1 MSEEVNLS
9 EESNNSE
16 NEANNPENEANNSE
30 NEPLDQKELLED
42 VAEIRQ
48 MIHQQRFAECNPMLF
63 AIIKNCPNQQPY
75 IHRLVQGLLST
86 VIANLSLFQ
95 RKKMSSVMLGFL
107 KQDAKAIK
115 EFEIPET
122 TPETR
127 AKLVSEAI
135 SELDQFLVDV
145 EMDIRSELGVFK
157 DLKKKGEEIDVK
169 EVKPTL
175 EKFVSREA
183 MLFLNHDLSKEEQ
196 DQASATLYQEW
207 EECREKIFG
216 RFVSS
221 GHWNDE
227 ERAEVKDT
235 ILSPTVDSLTSQL
248 LVSAITLSAA
258 TVFDMGKFTL
268 LYDIY
273 RQTDDDEVKVR
284 ALLGWLLVS
293 MNSSCYEQHPD
304 FLSFA
309 EQLTEDCKN
318 DSDLLAEIIKAQ
330 KMLAVTVFS
339 EQKSIDYT
347 NDIMSSL
354 SKRFLGDLK
363 NKVADLLEADEDMR
377 NIFGVEDDE
386 ETSDEESPIR
396 SVDINTDEDGD
407 PALNVGVD
415 SPLSMD
421 EMMDKGI
428 DILLPQFKML
438 RDQTEFFTHL
448 YNWFMPFY
456 LKNPHITE
464 ALGFVDEK
472 RKFCKAFCST
482 ARSCP
487 ADAYSLANLIVS
499 HPNEIPENIVDC
511 YDDPEDEED
520 GSKPADEE
528 EIVNEFFKE
537 PEEHRAKRIRI
548 NYIRNL
554 LRFSKFY
561 KEKDELFTILDELDD
576 DKPAYAV
583 LAGPLFQDEF
593 FDKYRMAIAR
603 YSFRREFPDMVDVML
618 EGVPC
623 DTLEMHFM
631 KGWVCMQKEDDHSLR
646 MAVDHFK
653 EMLKMQPDMKP
664 VYLQLGICYRKLC
677 QVDEYLENFDK
688 LMEFK
693 DSFSEEELFEL
704 KLEKLKFIVMNNRLE
719 EAMPLAYELDYTHP
733 ESQMAGALL
742 TQLLIKIGGEH
753 TEGNFQKAHQRLD
766 EYFAEVNELFGSF
779 EKMKKSGK
787 DPKNMMMQAMDLF
800 FKMMKND
807 KAAEAYNNYSLG
819 LLALI
824 EHQPK
829 KAVGPFFRAYAYYE
843 DKDQDVFFEVLRED
857 YKWLKNYGCSFT
869 DIMIIYNQ
877 VVAEHQQSQEELKK
891 YADKSE

>member
-9 EESNNSE
+9 EESNN
-16 NEANNPENEANNSE
+16 PEEVLA
-30 NEPLDQKELLED
+30 QKELLED
-42 VAEIRQ
+42 VVEIRQ

-63 AIIKNCPNQQPY
+63 AIINNSPNHQPY

-86 VIANLSLFQ
+86 VIASLSLFQ
-95 RKKMSSVMLGFL
+95 RKKISTEMLGFL
-107 KQDAKAIK
+107 KLDAKAVK
-115 EFEIPET
+115 EFKIPET
-122 TPETR
+122 TPEAR

-135 SELDQFLVDV
+135 SELDQFLVDI
-145 EMDIRSELGVFK
+145 EMDIRSEQGIFK
-157 DLKKKGEEIDVK
+157 DLKKQGEAIDIK

-196 DQASATLYQEW
+196 DQASARLYQEW
-207 EECREKIFG
+207 EEYREKIFD

-221 GHWNDE
+221 GYWNDE
-227 ERAEVKDT
+227 ERAAVKDT

-273 RQTDDDEVKVR
+273 RLADDDEVKVR

-293 MNSSCYEQHPD
+293 TNCGCYEQQPD
-304 FLSFA
+304 FRSFA

-318 DSDLLAEIIKAQ
+318 DPDLLAEIIKAQ

-347 NDIMSSL
+347 NDIMASL

-363 NKVADLLEADEDMR
+363 DKVANLLEADEDMQ
-377 NIFGVEDDE
+377 NIFGIEDDE
-386 ETSDEESPIR
+386 ETSEESPIR
-396 SVDINTDEDGD
+396 SVDINTDEDGIPNLD
-407 PALNVGVD
+407 VDMD

-438 RDQTEFFTHL
+438 RDQTDFFTHL

-456 LKNPHITE
+456 LKNPHVTE

-511 YDDPEDEED
+511 YDDPEDEGD
-520 GSKPADEE
+520 GSEPADEE

-537 PEEHRAKRIRI
+537 PGEHRAKRIRI

-561 KEKDELFTILDELDD
+561 TAKDEIFNILDELDD

-603 YSFRREFPDMVDVML
+603 YSFRREFPDLVEVML

-631 KGWVCMQKEDDHSLR
+631 KGWVCMQKGDNHSLC

-653 EMLKMQPDMKP
+653 KMLKIKPDMKQ
-664 VYLQLGICYRKLC
+664 VYLQLGICYRNLI

-704 KLEKLKFIVMNNRLE
+704 KLDKLKFIVMNNRFE

-733 ESQMAGALL
+733 ENQMAGALL

-753 TEGNFQKAHQRLD
+753 AEENFQKAHQRLD
-766 EYFAEVNELFGSF
+766 EYFAEANELFGSF
-779 EKMKKSGK
+779 EKMKKEGK
-787 DPKNMMMQAMDLF
+787 DTKNMMMQAMDLF

-829 KAVGPFFRAYAYYE
+829 KAMGPFFRAYAYYVE
-843 DKDQDVFFEVLRED
+843 KDENVFFEALKED
-857 YKWLKNYGCSFT
+857 YKWLKNYGCSYT
-869 DIMIIYNQ
+869 DLMIIYNQ
-877 VVAEHQQSQEELKK
+877 VVAEHQKSQEEIKK

>member
-9 EESNNSE
+9 EESNN
-16 NEANNPENEANNSE
+16 PEEV
-30 NEPLDQKELLED
+30 LDQDELLEKID
-42 VAEIRQ
+42 EMRQ
-48 MIHQQRFAECNPMLF
+48 LIHQQRFTECKPLLVAVFTPLPSN
-63 AIIKNCPNQQPY
+63 KQYVN
-75 IHRLVQGLLST
+75 RLLQSLLT
-86 VIANLSLFQ
+86 ALAANMSLFQ
-95 RKKMSSVMLGFL
+95 RKKIPNGVFGFPL
-107 KQDAKAIK
+107 QHIK
-115 EFEIPET
+115 SFEELDIPEM

-127 AKLVSEAI
+127 AKYISSAI
-135 SELDQFLVDV
+135 SGLDQLLEDI
-145 EMDIRSELGVFK
+145 EMDIRSDQGVFK
-157 DLKKKGEEIDVK
+157 DLKKQGEAIDIK

-196 DQASATLYQEW
+196 DQASARLYQEW
-207 EECREKIFG
+207 EEYREKIFG

-221 GHWNDE
+221 GHWTDE
-227 ERAEVKDT
+227 ECAAVKDS

-273 RQTDDDEVKVR
+273 RLADDDEVKVR

-293 MNSSCYEQHPD
+293 MNSSYYEQQPD
-304 FLSFA
+304 FRSFA

-318 DSDLLAEIIKAQ
+318 DQDLLADIIKAQ

-363 NKVADLLEADEDMR
+363 NKVADLLDADEDMR
-377 NIFGVEDDE
+377 NLFEIDEDE
-386 ETSDEESPIR
+386 ETSEEESPIR
-396 SVDINTDEDGD
+396 SVDINTDEDGVNN
-407 PALNVGVD
+407 LNVGVD

-438 RDQTEFFTHL
+438 RDQTDFFTHL

-456 LKNPHITE
+456 LKNPHVTE

-487 ADAYSLANLIVS
+487 ADAYSLANLIIS

-511 YDDPEDEED
+511 YDDPEDEGD
-520 GSKPADEE
+520 GSEPADEE

-537 PEEHRAKRIRI
+537 PGEHRAKRIRI

-561 KEKDELFTILDELDD
+561 KGKDELFTILDELDD

-603 YSFRREFPDMVDVML
+603 YSFRREFPDMVEVML

-646 MAVDHFK
+646 MAVSHFK
-653 EMLKMQPDMKP
+653 EMLKMQPDMKQ
-664 VYLQLGICYRKLC
+664 VYLQLGICYRNLI

-704 KLEKLKFIVMNNRLE
+704 KLDKLKFIVMNNRFE

-733 ESQMAGALL
+733 ENQMAGALL

-753 TEGNFQKAHQRLD
+753 AEENFQKAHQRLD
-766 EYFAEVNELFGSF
+766 EYFAEANELFGSF
-779 EKMKKSGK
+779 EKMKKEGK
-787 DPKNMMMQAMDLF
+787 DTKNMMMQAMDLF

-829 KAVGPFFRAYAYYE
+829 KALEPFFRAYAYYVE
-843 DKDQDVFFEVLRED
+843 KDENVFFEALKED
-857 YKWLKNYGCSFT
+857 YKWLKNYGCSYT
-869 DIMIIYNQ
+869 DLMIIYNQ
-877 VVAEHQQSQEELKK
+877 VVAEHQQTEDELKK

>member
-9 EESNNSE
+9 EESNN
-16 NEANNPENEANNSE
+16 PEEV
-30 NEPLDQKELLED
+30 LDQDELLEKID
-42 VAEIRQ
+42 EMRQ
-48 MIHQQRFAECNPMLF
+48 LIHQQRFTECKPLLVAVFTPLPSN
-63 AIIKNCPNQQPY
+63 KQYVN
-75 IHRLVQGLLST
+75 RLLQSLLT
-86 VIANLSLFQ
+86 ALAANMSLFQ
-95 RKKMSSVMLGFL
+95 RKKIPDGVFGFPL
-107 KQDAKAIK
+107 QHIK
-115 EFEIPET
+115 SFEELDIPEM

-127 AKLVSEAI
+127 AKYISSAI
-135 SELDQFLVDV
+135 SGLDQLLEDI
-145 EMDIRSELGVFK
+145 EMDIRSDQGVFK
-157 DLKKKGEEIDVK
+157 DLKKQGEAIDIK

-196 DQASATLYQEW
+196 DQASARLYQEW
-207 EECREKIFG
+207 EEYREKIFG

-221 GHWNDE
+221 GHWIDE
-227 ERAEVKDT
+227 ECAAVKDS

-293 MNSSCYEQHPD
+293 MNSSYCEQHPD
-304 FLSFA
+304 FRSFA

-318 DSDLLAEIIKAQ
+318 DQDLLADIIKAQ

-363 NKVADLLEADEDMR
+363 NKVADLLDADEDMR
-377 NIFGVEDDE
+377 NLFEIDEDE
-386 ETSDEESPIR
+386 ETSEEESPIR
-396 SVDINTDEDGD
+396 SVDINTDEDGVNN
-407 PALNVGVD
+407 LNVGVD

-438 RDQTEFFTHL
+438 RDQTDFFTHL

-456 LKNPHITE
+456 LKNPHVTE

-487 ADAYSLANLIVS
+487 ADAYSLANLIIS

-511 YDDPEDEED
+511 YDDPEDEGD
-520 GSKPADEE
+520 GSEPADEE

-537 PEEHRAKRIRI
+537 PGEHRAKRIRI

-561 KEKDELFTILDELDD
+561 KGKDELFTILDELDD

-603 YSFRREFPDMVDVML
+603 YSFRREFPDMVEVML

-646 MAVDHFK
+646 MAVSHFK
-653 EMLKMQPDMKP
+653 EMLKMQPDMKQ
-664 VYLQLGICYRKLC
+664 VYLQLGICYRNLI

-704 KLEKLKFIVMNNRLE
+704 KLDKLKFIVMNNRFE

-733 ESQMAGALL
+733 ENQMAGALL

-753 TEGNFQKAHQRLD
+753 AEENFQKAHQRLD
-766 EYFAEVNELFGSF
+766 EYFAEANELFGSF
-779 EKMKKSGK
+779 EKMKKEGK
-787 DPKNMMMQAMDLF
+787 DTKNMMMQAMDLF

-829 KAVGPFFRAYAYYE
+829 KALEPFFRAYAYYVE
-843 DKDQDVFFEVLRED
+843 KDENVFFEALKED
-857 YKWLKNYGCSFT
+857 YKWLKNYGCSYT
-869 DIMIIYNQ
+869 DLMIIYNQ
-877 VVAEHQQSQEELKK
+877 VVAEHQQTEDELKK

>member
-9 EESNNSE
+9 EESNN
-16 NEANNPENEANNSE
+16 PEEDV
-30 NEPLDQKELLED
+30 LDQDFLLEKID
-42 VAEIRQ
+42 EMRDL
-48 MIHQQRFAECNPMLF
+48 IHQQRFSECKPMLVEVFTPFSSNKQYINRLLQSLLTSLF
-63 AIIKNCPNQQPY
+63 ANM
-75 IHRLVQGLLST
+75 
-86 VIANLSLFQ
+86 SLFQ
-95 RKKMSSVMLGFL
+95 RKKIPDGVFGIPIEHNKS
-107 KQDAKAIK
+107 
-115 EFEIPET
+115 FEKLDIPEM
-122 TPETR
+122 TPEAR
-127 AKLVSEAI
+127 AKYI
-135 SELDQFLVDV
+135 SSTISGLDQLLVDV
-145 EMDIRSELGVFK
+145 EMDIRSDQGVFK
-157 DLKKKGEEIDVK
+157 DLKKLGEEIDIK
-169 EVKPTL
+169 EVKSTL

-196 DQASATLYQEW
+196 DQASARLYQEW

-221 GHWNDE
+221 GHWTDE
-227 ERAEVKDT
+227 ECAVVKDT

-293 MNSSCYEQHPD
+293 MNSSYYEQQPD
-304 FLSFA
+304 FRSFA

-318 DSDLLAEIIKAQ
+318 DQDLLADIIKAQ

-363 NKVADLLEADEDMR
+363 NKVADLLDADEDMR
-377 NIFGVEDDE
+377 NLFGIDEDE
-386 ETSDEESPIR
+386 ETSEEESPIR
-396 SVDINTDEDGD
+396 SVDINTDEDGVD
-407 PALNVGVD
+407 NLNVDVD

-438 RDQTEFFTHL
+438 RDQTDFFTHL

-456 LKNPHITE
+456 LKNPHVTE

-487 ADAYSLANLIVS
+487 ADAYSLANLIIS

-511 YDDPEDEED
+511 YDDPEDEGD
-520 GSKPADEE
+520 GSEPADEE
-528 EIVNEFFKE
+528 EIVDEFFKE
-537 PEEHRAKRIRI
+537 PGEHRAKRIRI

-603 YSFRREFPDMVDVML
+603 YSFRREFPDLVEVML

-631 KGWVCMQKEDDHSLR
+631 KGWACMQKGDNHSLR

-653 EMLKMQPDMKP
+653 KMLKIKPDMKQ
-664 VYLQLGICYRKLC
+664 VYLQLGICYRNLI

-704 KLEKLKFIVMNNRLE
+704 KLDKLKFIVMNNRFE

-733 ESQMAGALL
+733 ENQMAGALL

-753 TEGNFQKAHQRLD
+753 AEENFQKAHQRLD

-779 EKMKKSGK
+779 DKMKKSGK
-787 DPKNMMMQAMDLF
+787 DTKNMMMQAMDLF

-807 KAAEAYNNYSLG
+807 KLAEAYNNYSQG

-829 KAVGPFFRAYAYYE
+829 KALEPFFRAYAYYVE
-843 DKDQDVFFEVLRED
+843 KDENVFFEALKED
-857 YKWLKNYGCSFT
+857 YKWLKNYGCSYT
-869 DIMIIYNQ
+869 DLMIIYNQ
-877 VVAEHQQSQEELKK
+877 VVAEHQQTEDELKK

>member
-9 EESNNSE
+9 EESNN
-16 NEANNPENEANNSE
+16 PEEVLA
-30 NEPLDQKELLED
+30 QKELLED
-42 VAEIRQ
+42 VVEIRQ

-63 AIIKNCPNQQPY
+63 AIVKNSPNHQPY

-86 VIANLSLFQ
+86 VIASLSLFQ
-95 RKKMSSVMLGFL
+95 RKKISTEMLGFL
-107 KQDAKAIK
+107 KLDAKAVK
-115 EFEIPET
+115 EFKIPET
-122 TPETR
+122 TPEGR

-135 SELDQFLVDV
+135 SELDQFLVDI
-145 EMDIRSELGVFK
+145 EMDIRSEQGIFK
-157 DLKKKGEEIDVK
+157 DLKKLGEEIDIK

-196 DQASATLYQEW
+196 DQASARLYQEW
-207 EECREKIFG
+207 EEYREKIFD

-221 GHWNDE
+221 GYWNDE
-227 ERAEVKDT
+227 ERAVVKDT

-273 RQTDDDEVKVR
+273 RLADDDEVKVR

-293 MNSSCYEQHPD
+293 TNCGCYEQQPD
-304 FLSFA
+304 FRSFA

-347 NDIMSSL
+347 NDIMASL

-363 NKVADLLEADEDMR
+363 DKVANLLEADEDMQ
-377 NIFGVEDDE
+377 NIFGIEDDE
-386 ETSDEESPIR
+386 ETSEESPIR
-396 SVDINTDEDGD
+396 SVDINTDEDGIPNLD
-407 PALNVGVD
+407 VDMD

-511 YDDPEDEED
+511 YDDPEDEGD
-520 GSKPADEE
+520 GSEPADEE

-537 PEEHRAKRIRI
+537 PGEHRAKRIRI

-561 KEKDELFTILDELDD
+561 TAKDEIFNILDELDD

-603 YSFRREFPDMVDVML
+603 YSFRREFPDLVKVML

-631 KGWVCMQKEDDHSLR
+631 KGWVCMQKGDNHSLR

-653 EMLKMQPDMKP
+653 KMLKIKPDMKQ
-664 VYLQLGICYRKLC
+664 VYLQLGICYRNLI

-704 KLEKLKFIVMNNRLE
+704 KLDKLKFIVMNNRFE

-733 ESQMAGALL
+733 ENQMAGALL

-753 TEGNFQKAHQRLD
+753 AEENFLKAHQRLD
-766 EYFAEVNELFGSF
+766 EYFAEANELFGSF
-779 EKMKKSGK
+779 EKMKKEGK
-787 DPKNMMMQAMDLF
+787 DTKNMMMQALDLF

-829 KAVGPFFRAYAYYE
+829 KAMGPFFRAYAYYVE
-843 DKDQDVFFEVLRED
+843 KDENVFFEALKED
-857 YKWLKNYGCSFT
+857 YKWLKNYGCSYT
-869 DIMIIYNQ
+869 DLMIIYNQ
-877 VVAEHQQSQEELKK
+877 VVAEHQQSQEEIKK

>member
-9 EESNNSE
+9 EESNN
-16 NEANNPENEANNSE
+16 PEEVLA
-30 NEPLDQKELLED
+30 QKELLED
-42 VAEIRQ
+42 VVEIRQ

-63 AIIKNCPNQQPY
+63 AIIKNSPNHQPY

-86 VIANLSLFQ
+86 VIASLSLFQ
-95 RKKMSSVMLGFL
+95 RKKISTEMLGFL
-107 KQDAKAIK
+107 KLDAKAVK
-115 EFEIPET
+115 EFKIPET
-122 TPETR
+122 TPEGR

-135 SELDQFLVDV
+135 SELDQFLVDI
-145 EMDIRSELGVFK
+145 EMDIRSEQGIFK
-157 DLKKKGEEIDVK
+157 DLKKQGEAIDIK
-169 EVKPTL
+169 EVKPIL

-196 DQASATLYQEW
+196 DQASARLYQEW
-207 EECREKIFG
+207 EEYREKIFD

-221 GHWNDE
+221 GYWNDE
-227 ERAEVKDT
+227 ERAVVKDT

-273 RQTDDDEVKVR
+273 RLADDDEVKVR

-293 MNSSCYEQHPD
+293 TNCGCYEQQPD
-304 FLSFA
+304 FRSFA

-363 NKVADLLEADEDMR
+363 DKVANLLEADEDMQ
-377 NIFGVEDDE
+377 NIFGIEDDE
-386 ETSDEESPIR
+386 ETSEESPIR
-396 SVDINTDEDGD
+396 SVDINTDEDGIPNLD
-407 PALNVGVD
+407 VDMD

-438 RDQTEFFTHL
+438 RDQTDFFTHL

-511 YDDPEDEED
+511 YDDPEDEGD
-520 GSKPADEE
+520 GSEPADEE

-537 PEEHRAKRIRI
+537 PGEHRAKRIRI

-561 KEKDELFTILDELDD
+561 TAKDEIFNILDELDD

-603 YSFRREFPDMVDVML
+603 YSFRREFPDLVEVML

-623 DTLEMHFM
+623 DTLEMHFI
-631 KGWVCMQKEDDHSLR
+631 KGWVCMQKGDNHSLC

-653 EMLKMQPDMKP
+653 KMLKIKPNMKQ
-664 VYLQLGICYRKLC
+664 VYLQLGICYRNLI

-704 KLEKLKFIVMNNRLE
+704 KLDKLKFIVMNNRFE

-733 ESQMAGALL
+733 ENQMAGALL

-753 TEGNFQKAHQRLD
+753 AEENFQKAHQRLD
-766 EYFAEVNELFGSF
+766 EYFAEANELFGSF
-779 EKMKKSGK
+779 EKMKKEGK
-787 DPKNMMMQAMDLF
+787 DTKNMMMQAMDLF

-829 KAVGPFFRAYAYYE
+829 KAMGPFFRAYAYYVE
-843 DKDQDVFFEVLRED
+843 KDENVFFEALKED
-857 YKWLKNYGCSFT
+857 YKWLKNYGCSYT
-869 DIMIIYNQ
+869 DLMIIYNQ
-877 VVAEHQQSQEELKK
+877 VVAEHQKSQEEIKK

>member
-9 EESNNSE
+9 EESNN
-16 NEANNPENEANNSE
+16 PEEV
-30 NEPLDQKELLED
+30 LDQDELLEKID
-42 VAEIRQ
+42 EMRQ
-48 MIHQQRFAECNPMLF
+48 LIHQQRFTECKPLLVAVFTPLPSN
-63 AIIKNCPNQQPY
+63 KQYVN
-75 IHRLVQGLLST
+75 RLLQSLLT
-86 VIANLSLFQ
+86 ALAANMSLFQ
-95 RKKMSSVMLGFL
+95 RKKIPDGVFGFPL
-107 KQDAKAIK
+107 QHIK
-115 EFEIPET
+115 SFEELDIPEM

-127 AKLVSEAI
+127 AKYISSAI
-135 SELDQFLVDV
+135 SGLDQLLEDI
-145 EMDIRSELGVFK
+145 EMDIRSDQGVFK
-157 DLKKKGEEIDVK
+157 DLKKQGEAIDIK

-196 DQASATLYQEW
+196 DQASARLYQEW
-207 EECREKIFG
+207 EEYREKIFG

-221 GHWNDE
+221 GYWNDE
-227 ERAEVKDT
+227 ERAVVKDT

-293 MNSSCYEQHPD
+293 TNCGCYEQHPD
-304 FLSFA
+304 FRSFA

-318 DSDLLAEIIKAQ
+318 DQDLLADIIKAQ

-363 NKVADLLEADEDMR
+363 DKVADLLEADEDMR
-377 NIFGVEDDE
+377 NIFGIDEDE
-386 ETSDEESPIR
+386 ETSEESPIR

-438 RDQTEFFTHL
+438 RDQTDFFTHL

-487 ADAYSLANLIVS
+487 ADAYSLANLIIS

-511 YDDPEDEED
+511 YDDPEDEGD
-520 GSKPADEE
+520 GSEPADEE

-537 PEEHRAKRIRI
+537 PGEHRAKRIRI

-561 KEKDELFTILDELDD
+561 TAKDEIFNILDELDD

-603 YSFRREFPDMVDVML
+603 YSFRREFPDLVEVML

-631 KGWVCMQKEDDHSLR
+631 KGWVCMQKGDNHSLC

-653 EMLKMQPDMKP
+653 KMLKIKPDMKQ
-664 VYLQLGICYRKLC
+664 VYLQLGICYRNLI

-693 DSFSEEELFEL
+693 DSFSEEELFKL
-704 KLEKLKFIVMNNRLE
+704 KLDKLKFIVMNNRFE

-733 ESQMAGALL
+733 ENQMAGALL

-753 TEGNFQKAHQRLD
+753 AEENFQKAHQRLD
-766 EYFAEVNELFGSF
+766 EYFAEANELFGSF
-779 EKMKKSGK
+779 EKMKKEGK
-787 DPKNMMMQAMDLF
+787 DTKNMMMQAMDLF

-807 KAAEAYNNYSLG
+807 KLAEAYNNYSQG

-829 KAVGPFFRAYAYYE
+829 KAMGPFFRAYAYYVE
-843 DKDQDVFFEVLRED
+843 KDENVFFEALKED
-857 YKWLKNYGCSFT
+857 YKWLKNYGCSYT
-869 DIMIIYNQ
+869 DLMIIYNQ
-877 VVAEHQQSQEELKK
+877 VVAEHQKSQEEIKK

>member
-9 EESNNSE
+9 EESNN
-16 NEANNPENEANNSE
+16 PEEVLA
-30 NEPLDQKELLED
+30 QKELLED
-42 VAEIRQ
+42 VVEIRQ

-63 AIIKNCPNQQPY
+63 AIVKNSPNHQPY

-86 VIANLSLFQ
+86 VIASLSLFQ
-95 RKKMSSVMLGFL
+95 RKKISTEMLGFL
-107 KQDAKAIK
+107 KLDAKAVK
-115 EFEIPET
+115 EFKIPET
-122 TPETR
+122 TPEGR

-135 SELDQFLVDV
+135 SELDQFLVDI
-145 EMDIRSELGVFK
+145 EMDIRSEQGIFK
-157 DLKKKGEEIDVK
+157 DLKKQGEEIDIK
-169 EVKPTL
+169 EVKSTL

-196 DQASATLYQEW
+196 DQASARLYQEW
-207 EECREKIFG
+207 EEYREKIFD

-221 GHWNDE
+221 GYWNDE
-227 ERAEVKDT
+227 ERAAVKDT

-273 RQTDDDEVKVR
+273 RLADDDEVKVR

-293 MNSSCYEQHPD
+293 TNCGCYEQQPD
-304 FLSFA
+304 FRSFA

-347 NDIMSSL
+347 NDIMASL

-363 NKVADLLEADEDMR
+363 DKVANLLEADEDMR
-377 NIFGVEDDE
+377 NIFEIDEDE
-386 ETSDEESPIR
+386 ETSEESPIR
-396 SVDINTDEDGD
+396 SVDINTDEDGIPNLD
-407 PALNVGVD
+407 VDMD

-487 ADAYSLANLIVS
+487 ADAYSLANLIIS

-511 YDDPEDEED
+511 YDDPEDEGD
-520 GSKPADEE
+520 GSEPADEE

-537 PEEHRAKRIRI
+537 PGEHRAKRIRI

-561 KEKDELFTILDELDD
+561 TAKDEIFNILDELDD
-576 DKPAYAV
+576 DKPVYAV

-603 YSFRREFPDMVDVML
+603 YSFRREFPDMVEVML

-653 EMLKMQPDMKP
+653 KMLKIKPDMKQ
-664 VYLQLGICYRKLC
+664 VYLQLGICYRNLI

-704 KLEKLKFIVMNNRLE
+704 KLDKLKFIVMNNRFE

-733 ESQMAGALL
+733 ENQMAGALL

-753 TEGNFQKAHQRLD
+753 AEENFLKAHQRLD

-779 EKMKKSGK
+779 EKMKKEGK
-787 DPKNMMMQAMDLF
+787 DTKNMMMQAMDLF

-807 KAAEAYNNYSLG
+807 KLAEAYNNYSLG

-829 KAVGPFFRAYAYYE
+829 KAMGPFFRAYAYYVE
-843 DKDQDVFFEVLRED
+843 KDENVFFEALKED
-857 YKWLKNYGCSFT
+857 YKWLKNYGCSYT
-869 DIMIIYNQ
+869 DLMIIYNQ
-877 VVAEHQQSQEELKK
+877 VVAEHQKSQEEIKK

>member
-9 EESNNSE
+9 EESNN
-16 NEANNPENEANNSE
+16 PEEV
-30 NEPLDQKELLED
+30 LDQDELLEKID
-42 VAEIRQ
+42 EMRQ
-48 MIHQQRFAECNPMLF
+48 LIHQQRFTECKPLLVAVFTPLPSN
-63 AIIKNCPNQQPY
+63 KQYVN
-75 IHRLVQGLLST
+75 RLLQSLLT
-86 VIANLSLFQ
+86 ALAANMSLFQ
-95 RKKMSSVMLGFL
+95 RKKIPDGVFGFPL
-107 KQDAKAIK
+107 QHIK
-115 EFEIPET
+115 SFEELDIPEM

-127 AKLVSEAI
+127 AKYISSAI
-135 SELDQFLVDV
+135 SGLDQLLEDI
-145 EMDIRSELGVFK
+145 EMDIRSDQGVFK
-157 DLKKKGEEIDVK
+157 DLKKQGEPIDIK

-196 DQASATLYQEW
+196 DQASARLYQEW
-207 EECREKIFG
+207 EEYREKIFG

-221 GHWNDE
+221 GHWTDE
-227 ERAEVKDT
+227 ECAAVKDT

-293 MNSSCYEQHPD
+293 MNSSYYEQQPD
-304 FLSFA
+304 FRSFA

-318 DSDLLAEIIKAQ
+318 DQDLLADIIKAQ

-363 NKVADLLEADEDMR
+363 NKVADLLDADEDMR
-377 NIFGVEDDE
+377 NLFEIDEDE
-386 ETSDEESPIR
+386 ETSEEESPIR
-396 SVDINTDEDGD
+396 SVDINTDEDGVD
-407 PALNVGVD
+407 NLNVGVD

-438 RDQTEFFTHL
+438 RDQTDFFTHL

-456 LKNPHITE
+456 LKNPHVTE

-487 ADAYSLANLIVS
+487 ADAYSLANLIIS

-511 YDDPEDEED
+511 YDDPEDEGD
-520 GSKPADEE
+520 GSEPADEE

-537 PEEHRAKRIRI
+537 PGEHRAKRIRI

-561 KEKDELFTILDELDD
+561 KGKDELFTILDELDD

-603 YSFRREFPDMVDVML
+603 YSFRREFPDMVEVML

-646 MAVDHFK
+646 MAVSHFK
-653 EMLKMQPDMKP
+653 EMLKMQPDMKQ
-664 VYLQLGICYRKLC
+664 VYLQLGICYRNLI

-704 KLEKLKFIVMNNRLE
+704 KLDKLKFIVMNNRFE

-733 ESQMAGALL
+733 ENQMAGALL

-753 TEGNFQKAHQRLD
+753 AEENFQKAHQRLD
-766 EYFAEVNELFGSF
+766 EYFAEANELFGSF
-779 EKMKKSGK
+779 EKMKKEGK
-787 DPKNMMMQAMDLF
+787 DTKNMMMQAMDLF

-829 KAVGPFFRAYAYYE
+829 KALEPFFRAYAYYVE
-843 DKDQDVFFEVLRED
+843 KDENVFFEALKED
-857 YKWLKNYGCSFT
+857 YKWLKNYGCSYT
-869 DIMIIYNQ
+869 DLMIIYNQ
-877 VVAEHQQSQEELKK
+877 VVAEHQQTEDELKK

>member
-9 EESNNSE
+9 EESNN
-16 NEANNPENEANNSE
+16 PEEVLA
-30 NEPLDQKELLED
+30 QKELLED
-42 VAEIRQ
+42 VVEIRQ

-63 AIIKNCPNQQPY
+63 AIIKNSPNHLPY

-86 VIANLSLFQ
+86 VIASLSLFQ
-95 RKKMSSVMLGFL
+95 RKKISTEMLGFL
-107 KQDAKAIK
+107 KLDAKAVK
-115 EFEIPET
+115 EFKIPET
-122 TPETR
+122 TPEGR

-135 SELDQFLVDV
+135 SELDQFLVDI
-145 EMDIRSELGVFK
+145 EMDIRSEQGIFK
-157 DLKKKGEEIDVK
+157 DLKKQGEAIDIK

-196 DQASATLYQEW
+196 DQASARLYQEW

-221 GHWNDE
+221 GYWNDE
-227 ERAEVKDT
+227 ERAVVKDT

-273 RQTDDDEVKVR
+273 RLADDDEVKVR

-293 MNSSCYEQHPD
+293 TNCGCYEQQPD
-304 FLSFA
+304 FRSFA

-318 DSDLLAEIIKAQ
+318 DPDLLAEIIKAQ

-347 NDIMSSL
+347 NDIMASL

-363 NKVADLLEADEDMR
+363 DKVANLLEADEDMQ
-377 NIFGVEDDE
+377 NIFGIDEDE
-386 ETSDEESPIR
+386 ETSEESPIR
-396 SVDINTDEDGD
+396 SVDINTDEDGIPNLD
-407 PALNVGVD
+407 VDMD

-511 YDDPEDEED
+511 YDDPEDEGD
-520 GSKPADEE
+520 GSEPADEE

-537 PEEHRAKRIRI
+537 PGEHRAKRIRI

-561 KEKDELFTILDELDD
+561 TAKDEIFNILDELDD

-603 YSFRREFPDMVDVML
+603 YSFRREFPDLVEVML

-631 KGWVCMQKEDDHSLR
+631 KGWVCMQKGDNHSLR

-653 EMLKMQPDMKP
+653 KMLKIKPDMKQ
-664 VYLQLGICYRKLC
+664 VYLQLGICYRNLI

-704 KLEKLKFIVMNNRLE
+704 KLDKLKFIVMNNRFE

-733 ESQMAGALL
+733 ENQMAGALL

-753 TEGNFQKAHQRLD
+753 AEENFLKAHQRLD
-766 EYFAEVNELFGSF
+766 EYFAEANELFGSF
-779 EKMKKSGK
+779 EKMKKEGK
-787 DPKNMMMQAMDLF
+787 DTKNMMMQAMDLF

-829 KAVGPFFRAYAYYE
+829 KAMGPFFRAYAYYVE
-843 DKDQDVFFEVLRED
+843 KDENVFFEALKED
-857 YKWLKNYGCSFT
+857 YKWLKNYGCSYT
-869 DIMIIYNQ
+869 DLMIIYNQ
-877 VVAEHQQSQEELKK
+877 VVAEHQKSQEEIKK

>member
-9 EESNNSE
+9 EESNN
-16 NEANNPENEANNSE
+16 PEEV
-30 NEPLDQKELLED
+30 LDQDELLEKID
-42 VAEIRQ
+42 EMRQ
-48 MIHQQRFAECNPMLF
+48 LIHQQRFTECKPLLVAVFTPLPSN
-63 AIIKNCPNQQPY
+63 KQYVN
-75 IHRLVQGLLST
+75 RLLQSLLT
-86 VIANLSLFQ
+86 ALAANMSLFQ
-95 RKKMSSVMLGFL
+95 RKKIPDGVFGFPL
-107 KQDAKAIK
+107 QHNKS
-115 EFEIPET
+115 FEELDIPEM

-127 AKLVSEAI
+127 AKYISSAI
-135 SELDQFLVDV
+135 SGLDQLLEDI
-145 EMDIRSELGVFK
+145 EMDIRSDQGVFK
-157 DLKKKGEEIDVK
+157 DLKKQGEAIDIK

-196 DQASATLYQEW
+196 DQASARLYQEW

-221 GHWNDE
+221 GHWTDE
-227 ERAEVKDT
+227 ECAAVKDT

-293 MNSSCYEQHPD
+293 MNSSYYEQQPD
-304 FLSFA
+304 FRSFA

-363 NKVADLLEADEDMR
+363 DKVANLLEADEDMR
-377 NIFGVEDDE
+377 NIFEIDEDE
-386 ETSDEESPIR
+386 ETSEESPIR
-396 SVDINTDEDGD
+396 SVDINTDEDGIPNLD
-407 PALNVGVD
+407 VDMD

-511 YDDPEDEED
+511 YDDPEDEGD
-520 GSKPADEE
+520 GSEPADEE

-537 PEEHRAKRIRI
+537 PGEHRAKRIRI

-561 KEKDELFTILDELDD
+561 TAKDEIFNILDELDD

-603 YSFRREFPDMVDVML
+603 YSFRREFPDLVEVML

-631 KGWVCMQKEDDHSLR
+631 KGWVCMQKGDNHSLC

-653 EMLKMQPDMKP
+653 KMLKIKPDMKQ
-664 VYLQLGICYRKLC
+664 VYLQLGICYRNLI

-704 KLEKLKFIVMNNRLE
+704 KLDKLKFIVMNNRFE

-733 ESQMAGALL
+733 ENQMAGALL

-753 TEGNFQKAHQRLD
+753 AEENFLKAHQRLD
-766 EYFAEVNELFGSF
+766 EYFAEANELFGSF
-779 EKMKKSGK
+779 EKMKKEGK
-787 DPKNMMMQAMDLF
+787 DTKNMMMQAMDLF

-829 KAVGPFFRAYAYYE
+829 KAMGPFFRAYAYYVE
-843 DKDQDVFFEVLRED
+843 KDENVFFEALKED
-857 YKWLKNYGCSFT
+857 YKWLKNYGCSYT
-869 DIMIIYNQ
+869 DLMIIYNQ
-877 VVAEHQQSQEELKK
+877 VVAEHQKSQEEIKK

>member
-9 EESNNSE
+9 EESNN
-16 NEANNPENEANNSE
+16 PEEVLA
-30 NEPLDQKELLED
+30 QKELLED
-42 VAEIRQ
+42 VVEIRQ

-63 AIIKNCPNQQPY
+63 AIIKNSPNHQPY

-86 VIANLSLFQ
+86 VIASLSLFQ
-95 RKKMSSVMLGFL
+95 RKKISTEMLGFL
-107 KQDAKAIK
+107 KLDAKAVK
-115 EFEIPET
+115 EFKIPET
-122 TPETR
+122 TPEGR
-127 AKLVSEAI
+127 AKLVSDAI
-135 SELDQFLVDV
+135 SELDQFLVDI
-145 EMDIRSELGVFK
+145 EMDIRSEQGIFK
-157 DLKKKGEEIDVK
+157 DLKKQGEAIDIK

-196 DQASATLYQEW
+196 DQASARLYQEW
-207 EECREKIFG
+207 EEYREKIFD
-216 RFVSS
+216 RFVTA
-221 GHWNDE
+221 GYWNDE
-227 ERAEVKDT
+227 ERAVVKDT

-273 RQTDDDEVKVR
+273 RLADDDEVKVR

-293 MNSSCYEQHPD
+293 TNCGCYEQHPD
-304 FLSFA
+304 FRSFA

-318 DSDLLAEIIKAQ
+318 DPDLLAEIIKAQ

-347 NDIMSSL
+347 NDIMASL

-363 NKVADLLEADEDMR
+363 DKVADLLEADEDMR
-377 NIFGVEDDE
+377 NIFEIDEDE
-386 ETSDEESPIR
+386 ETSEESPIR
-396 SVDINTDEDGD
+396 SVDINTDEDGID
-407 PALNVGVD
+407 NLDAD
-415 SPLSMD
+415 IESPLSMD

-520 GSKPADEE
+520 GSVSADEE
-528 EIVNEFFKE
+528 EIIKEFFNE

-554 LRFSKFY
+554 MRFSKFY
-561 KEKDELFTILDELDD
+561 TAKDEIFNILDELDD

-603 YSFRREFPDMVDVML
+603 YSFRREFPDLVEVML

-631 KGWVCMQKEDDHSLR
+631 KGWVGMQKGDNHGLC

-653 EMLKMQPDMKP
+653 KMLKIKPDMKQ
-664 VYLQLGICYRKLC
+664 VYLQLGICYRNLI
-677 QVDEYLENFDK
+677 QMDEYLENFDK

-704 KLEKLKFIVMNNRLE
+704 KLDKLKFIVMNNRFE

-733 ESQMAGALL
+733 ENQMAGALL

-753 TEGNFQKAHQRLD
+753 AEENFQKAHQRLD

-779 EKMKKSGK
+779 EKMKKEGK
-787 DPKNMMMQAMDLF
+787 DTKNMMMQAMDLF

-807 KAAEAYNNYSLG
+807 KLAEAYNNYSLG

-829 KAVGPFFRAYAYYE
+829 KAMGPFFRAYAYYVE
-843 DKDQDVFFEVLRED
+843 KDENVFFEALKED
-857 YKWLKNYGCSFT
+857 YKWLKSYGCSYT
-869 DIMIIYNQ
+869 DLMIIYNQ
-877 VVAEHQQSQEELKK
+877 VVAEHQKSQEEIKK

>member
-9 EESNNSE
+9 EESNN
-16 NEANNPENEANNSE
+16 PEEE
-30 NEPLDQKELLED
+30 VLDQDFLLEKVD
-42 VAEIRQ
+42 EMRDL
-48 MIHQQRFAECNPMLF
+48 IHQQRFAECKPMLVEVFTPFSSNKQYINRLMQSLLTSLF
-63 AIIKNCPNQQPY
+63 ANM
-75 IHRLVQGLLST
+75 
-86 VIANLSLFQ
+86 SLFQ
-95 RKKMSSVMLGFL
+95 RKKIPDGVFGIPIQHNKS
-107 KQDAKAIK
+107 
-115 EFEIPET
+115 FEELDIPEM
-122 TPETR
+122 TPEAR
-127 AKLVSEAI
+127 AKYI
-135 SELDQFLVDV
+135 SSTISGLDQLLVDV
-145 EMDIRSELGVFK
+145 EMDIRSDQGVFK
-157 DLKKKGEEIDVK
+157 DLKKLGEEIDIK
-169 EVKPTL
+169 EVKSTL

-196 DQASATLYQEW
+196 DQASARLYQEW

-221 GHWNDE
+221 GYWNDE
-227 ERAEVKDT
+227 ERAAVKDT

-293 MNSSCYEQHPD
+293 TNCGCYEQHPD
-304 FLSFA
+304 FRSFA

-363 NKVADLLEADEDMR
+363 NKVADLLDADEDMR
-377 NIFGVEDDE
+377 NLFGIDEDE
-386 ETSDEESPIR
+386 ETSEEESPIR
-396 SVDINTDEDGD
+396 SVDINTDEDGVD
-407 PALNVGVD
+407 NLNVDVD

-438 RDQTEFFTHL
+438 RDQTDFFTHL

-456 LKNPHITE
+456 LKNPHVTE

-487 ADAYSLANLIVS
+487 ADAYSLANLIIS

-511 YDDPEDEED
+511 YDDPEDEGD
-520 GSKPADEE
+520 GSEPADEE

-537 PEEHRAKRIRI
+537 PGEHRAKRIRI

-603 YSFRREFPDMVDVML
+603 YSFRREFPDMVEVML

-653 EMLKMQPDMKP
+653 KMLKIKPDMKQ
-664 VYLQLGICYRKLC
+664 VYLQLGICYRNLI

-704 KLEKLKFIVMNNRLE
+704 KLDKLKFIVMNNRFE

-733 ESQMAGALL
+733 ENQMAGALL

-753 TEGNFQKAHQRLD
+753 AEENFQKAHQRLD

-779 EKMKKSGK
+779 EKMKKEGK
-787 DPKNMMMQAMDLF
+787 DTKNMMMQAMDLF

-807 KAAEAYNNYSLG
+807 KLAEAYNNYSLG

-829 KAVGPFFRAYAYYE
+829 KAMGPFFRAYAYYVE
-843 DKDQDVFFEVLRED
+843 KDEDVFFEALKED
-857 YKWLKNYGCSFT
+857 YKWLKNYGCSYT
-869 DIMIIYNQ
+869 DLMIIYNQ
-877 VVAEHQQSQEELKK
+877 VVAEHQKSQEEIKK

>member
-9 EESNNSE
+9 EETNNPE
-16 NEANNPENEANNSE
+16 NEANNPENES
-30 NEPLDQKELLED
+30 LDQKELLED
-42 VAEIRQ
+42 VAEMRQ
-48 MIHQQRFAECNPMLF
+48 LIHQQRFAECKPLLI
-63 AIIKNCPNQQPY
+63 AILKNCPNNQPY
-75 IHRLVQGLLST
+75 MNRLGQGLLT
-86 VIANLSLFQ
+86 TAVVNLSLFQ
-95 RKKMSSVMLGFL
+95 RKKMPDEMLGFL
-107 KQDAKAIK
+107 KLENKALK
-115 EFEIPET
+115 DFEIPET
-122 TPETR
+122 TPEGR
-127 AKLVSEAI
+127 AKQISYAI
-135 SELDQFLVDV
+135 SELDQLLVDV

-157 DLKKKGEEIDVK
+157 DLKKQGEGIDIK
-169 EVKPTL
+169 DVKPTL

-221 GHWNDE
+221 GYWNDE
-227 ERAEVKDT
+227 ERAAVKDT

-309 EQLTEDCKN
+309 EQLTEDCKK

-347 NDIMSSL
+347 NDIMASL
-354 SKRFLGDLK
+354 SNRFLGNLK

-386 ETSDEESPIR
+386 ETSEEESPIR

-511 YDDPEDEED
+511 YDDPEDEGD
-520 GSKPADEE
+520 DSKPADEE
-528 EIVNEFFKE
+528 EIVDEFFKE

-631 KGWVCMQKEDDHSLR
+631 QGWVCMQKEDDHSLR

-753 TEGNFQKAHQRLD
+753 AEENFQKAHQRLD

-877 VVAEHQQSQEELKK
+877 IVAEHQQSQEELKK

>member
-9 EESNNSE
+9 EESNN
-16 NEANNPENEANNSE
+16 PEEDV
-30 NEPLDQKELLED
+30 LDQDFLLEKVD
-42 VAEIRQ
+42 EMRDL
-48 MIHQQRFAECNPMLF
+48 IHQQRFTECKPILV
-63 AIIKNCPNQQPY
+63 AIFENCPNHKQY
-75 IHRLVQGLLST
+75 MRRLMYGLLKT
-86 VIANLSLFQ
+86 VLANMSLLQ
-95 RKKMSSVMLGFL
+95 CKKLPDDMLGFL
-107 KQDAKAIK
+107 KQYVKPSEELD
-115 EFEIPET
+115 IPEM
-122 TPETR
+122 TPEARTKFVFG
-127 AKLVSEAI
+127 AV
-135 SELDQFLVDV
+135 SELDQLLVDI
-145 EMDIRSELGVFK
+145 EMDIRSDQGIFK
-157 DLKKKGEEIDVK
+157 DLKKQGEAIDIK

-196 DQASATLYQEW
+196 DQASARLYQEW
-207 EECREKIFG
+207 EEYREKIFD

-221 GHWNDE
+221 GYWNNE
-227 ERAEVKDT
+227 ERAVVKDT

-273 RQTDDDEVKVR
+273 RLADDDEVKVR

-293 MNSSCYEQHPD
+293 TNCGSYEQQPD
-304 FLSFA
+304 FRSFA

-318 DSDLLAEIIKAQ
+318 DPDLLAEIIKAQ

-347 NDIMSSL
+347 NDIMASL
-354 SKRFLGDLK
+354 SKRFLDDLRD
-363 NKVADLLEADEDMR
+363 KVADLLEADEDMR
-377 NIFGVEDDE
+377 NIFGIEDDE
-386 ETSDEESPIR
+386 ETSEESPIR
-396 SVDINTDEDGD
+396 SDDTNTDEERIPNLDAD
-407 PALNVGVD
+407 IE

-520 GSKPADEE
+520 GSESADEE
-528 EIVNEFFKE
+528 EIVKEFFNE

-603 YSFRREFPDMVDVML
+603 YSFRREFPDLVEVML

-631 KGWVCMQKEDDHSLR
+631 KGWVCMQKGDNHSLR

-653 EMLKMQPDMKP
+653 KMLKIKPDMKQ
-664 VYLQLGICYRKLC
+664 VYLQLGTCYRNLI
-677 QVDEYLENFDK
+677 QVDEYLDNFDK

-704 KLEKLKFIVMNNRLE
+704 KLDKLKFIVMNNRFE

-733 ESQMAGALL
+733 ENQMAGALL

-753 TEGNFQKAHQRLD
+753 AEENFQKAHQRLD

-779 EKMKKSGK
+779 EKMKKAGK
-787 DPKNMMMQAMDLF
+787 DTKNMMMQAMDLF

-807 KAAEAYNNYSLG
+807 KLAEAYNNYSLG

-829 KAVGPFFRAYAYYE
+829 KAMGPFFRVYAYYVE
-843 DKDQDVFFEVLRED
+843 KDENVFFEALKED
-857 YKWLKNYGCSFT
+857 YKWLKNYGCSYT
-869 DIMIIYNQ
+869 DLMIIYNQ
-877 VVAEHQQSQEELKK
+877 VVAEHQKSQEEIKK

>member
-9 EESNNSE
+9 EESNN
-16 NEANNPENEANNSE
+16 PEEV
-30 NEPLDQKELLED
+30 LDQDELLEKID
-42 VAEIRQ
+42 EMRQ
-48 MIHQQRFAECNPMLF
+48 LIHQQRFTECKPLLVAVFTPLPSN
-63 AIIKNCPNQQPY
+63 KQYVN
-75 IHRLVQGLLST
+75 RLLQSLLT
-86 VIANLSLFQ
+86 ALAANMSLFQ
-95 RKKMSSVMLGFL
+95 RKKIPDGVFGFPL
-107 KQDAKAIK
+107 QHIK
-115 EFEIPET
+115 SFEELDIPEM

-127 AKLVSEAI
+127 AKYISSAI
-135 SELDQFLVDV
+135 SGLDQLLEDI
-145 EMDIRSELGVFK
+145 EMDIRSDQGVFK
-157 DLKKKGEEIDVK
+157 DLKKQGEAIDIK
-169 EVKPTL
+169 EVKSTL

-196 DQASATLYQEW
+196 DQASARLYQEW
-207 EECREKIFG
+207 EEYREKIFG

-221 GHWNDE
+221 GHWTDE
-227 ERAEVKDT
+227 ECAAVKDT

-293 MNSSCYEQHPD
+293 MNSSYYEQQPD
-304 FLSFA
+304 FRSFA

-318 DSDLLAEIIKAQ
+318 DQDLLADIIKAQ

-363 NKVADLLEADEDMR
+363 DKVADLLEADEDMR
-377 NIFGVEDDE
+377 NLFEIDEDE
-386 ETSDEESPIR
+386 ETSEEESPIR
-396 SVDINTDEDGD
+396 SVDINTDEDGVD
-407 PALNVGVD
+407 NLNVGVD

-438 RDQTEFFTHL
+438 RDQTDFFTHL

-456 LKNPHITE
+456 LKNPHVTE

-487 ADAYSLANLIVS
+487 ADAYSLANLIIS

-511 YDDPEDEED
+511 YDDPEDEGD
-520 GSKPADEE
+520 GSEPADEE
-528 EIVNEFFKE
+528 EIVDEFFKE
-537 PEEHRAKRIRI
+537 PGEHRAKRIRI

-603 YSFRREFPDMVDVML
+603 YSFRREFPDMVEVML

-646 MAVDHFK
+646 MAVSHFK
-653 EMLKMQPDMKP
+653 EMLKMQPDMKQ
-664 VYLQLGICYRKLC
+664 VYLQLGICYRNLI

-704 KLEKLKFIVMNNRLE
+704 KLDKLKFIVMNNRFE

-733 ESQMAGALL
+733 ENQMAGALL

-753 TEGNFQKAHQRLD
+753 AEENFQKAHQRLD
-766 EYFAEVNELFGSF
+766 EYFAEANELFGSF
-779 EKMKKSGK
+779 EKMKKEGK
-787 DPKNMMMQAMDLF
+787 DTKNMMMQAMDLF

-829 KAVGPFFRAYAYYE
+829 KALEPFFRAYAYYVE
-843 DKDQDVFFEVLRED
+843 KDENVFFEALKED
-857 YKWLKNYGCSFT
+857 YKWLKNYGCSYT
-869 DIMIIYNQ
+869 DLMIIYNQ
-877 VVAEHQQSQEELKK
+877 VVAEHQQTEDELKK

>member
-9 EESNNSE
+9 EESNN
-16 NEANNPENEANNSE
+16 PEEV
-30 NEPLDQKELLED
+30 LDQDELLEKID
-42 VAEIRQ
+42 EMRQ
-48 MIHQQRFAECNPMLF
+48 LIHQQRFTECKPLLVAVFTPLPSN
-63 AIIKNCPNQQPY
+63 KQYVN
-75 IHRLVQGLLST
+75 RLLQSLLT
-86 VIANLSLFQ
+86 ALAANMSLFQ
-95 RKKMSSVMLGFL
+95 RKKIPDGVFGFPL
-107 KQDAKAIK
+107 QHIK
-115 EFEIPET
+115 SFEELDIPEM

-127 AKLVSEAI
+127 AKYISSAI
-135 SELDQFLVDV
+135 SGLDQLLEDI
-145 EMDIRSELGVFK
+145 EMDIRSDQGVFK
-157 DLKKKGEEIDVK
+157 DLKKLGEEIDIK
-169 EVKPTL
+169 EVKSTL

-196 DQASATLYQEW
+196 DQASARLYQEW
-207 EECREKIFG
+207 EEYREKIFG

-221 GHWNDE
+221 GHWTDE
-227 ERAEVKDT
+227 ECAAVKDT

-293 MNSSCYEQHPD
+293 MNSSYCEQHPD
-304 FLSFA
+304 FRSFA

-318 DSDLLAEIIKAQ
+318 DQDLLADIIKAQ

-363 NKVADLLEADEDMR
+363 NKVADLLDADEDMR
-377 NIFGVEDDE
+377 NLFEIDEDE
-386 ETSDEESPIR
+386 ETSEEESPIR
-396 SVDINTDEDGD
+396 SVDINTDEDGVD
-407 PALNVGVD
+407 NLNVGVD

-438 RDQTEFFTHL
+438 RDQTDFFTHL

-456 LKNPHITE
+456 LKNPHVTE

-487 ADAYSLANLIVS
+487 ADAYSLANLIIS

-511 YDDPEDEED
+511 YDDPEDEGD
-520 GSKPADEE
+520 GSEPADEE

-537 PEEHRAKRIRI
+537 PGEHRAKRIRI

-561 KEKDELFTILDELDD
+561 KGKDELFTILDELDD

-603 YSFRREFPDMVDVML
+603 YSFRREFPDMVEVML

-646 MAVDHFK
+646 MAVSHFK
-653 EMLKMQPDMKP
+653 EMLKMQPDMKQ
-664 VYLQLGICYRKLC
+664 VYLQLGICYRNLI

-704 KLEKLKFIVMNNRLE
+704 KLDKLKFIVMNNRFE

-733 ESQMAGALL
+733 ENQMAGALL

-753 TEGNFQKAHQRLD
+753 AEENFQKAHQRLD
-766 EYFAEVNELFGSF
+766 EYFAEANELFGSF
-779 EKMKKSGK
+779 EKMKKEGK
-787 DPKNMMMQAMDLF
+787 DTKNMMMQAMDLF

-829 KAVGPFFRAYAYYE
+829 KALEPFFRAYAYYVE
-843 DKDQDVFFEVLRED
+843 KDENVFFEALKED
-857 YKWLKNYGCSFT
+857 YKWLKNYGCSYT
-869 DIMIIYNQ
+869 DLMIIYNQ
-877 VVAEHQQSQEELKK
+877 VVAEHQQTEDELKK

>member
-9 EESNNSE
+9 EESNN
-16 NEANNPENEANNSE
+16 PEEDV
-30 NEPLDQKELLED
+30 LDQDFLLEKVD
-42 VAEIRQ
+42 EMRDL
-48 MIHQQRFAECNPMLF
+48 IHQQRFTECKPILV
-63 AIIKNCPNQQPY
+63 AIFENCPNHKQY
-75 IHRLVQGLLST
+75 MRRLMHGLLKT
-86 VIANLSLFQ
+86 VLANMSLLQ
-95 RKKMSSVMLGFL
+95 CKKLPDDMLGFL
-107 KQDAKAIK
+107 KQYVKPSEELD
-115 EFEIPET
+115 IPEM
-122 TPETR
+122 TPEARTKFVFG
-127 AKLVSEAI
+127 AV
-135 SELDQFLVDV
+135 SELDQLLVDI
-145 EMDIRSELGVFK
+145 EMDIRSDQGIFK
-157 DLKKKGEEIDVK
+157 DLKKQGEAIDIK

-196 DQASATLYQEW
+196 DQASARLYQEW
-207 EECREKIFG
+207 EEYREKIFD

-221 GHWNDE
+221 GYWNNE
-227 ERAEVKDT
+227 ERAVVKDT

-273 RQTDDDEVKVR
+273 RLADDDEVKVR

-293 MNSSCYEQHPD
+293 TNCGSYEQQPD
-304 FLSFA
+304 FRSFA

-318 DSDLLAEIIKAQ
+318 DPDLLAEIIKAQ

-347 NDIMSSL
+347 NDIMASL
-354 SKRFLGDLK
+354 SKRFLDDLRD
-363 NKVADLLEADEDMR
+363 KVADLLEADEDMR
-377 NIFGVEDDE
+377 NIFGIEDDE
-386 ETSDEESPIR
+386 ETSEESPIR
-396 SVDINTDEDGD
+396 SDDTNTDEDRIPNLD
-407 PALNVGVD
+407 AD
-415 SPLSMD
+415 IESPLSMD

-464 ALGFVDEK
+464 AHGFVDEK

-520 GSKPADEE
+520 GSESADEE
-528 EIVNEFFKE
+528 EIVKEFFNE

-554 LRFSKFY
+554 MRFSKFY
-561 KEKDELFTILDELDD
+561 TAKDEIFNIFDELDD

-603 YSFRREFPDMVDVML
+603 YSFRREFPDLVEVML

-631 KGWVCMQKEDDHSLR
+631 KGWVCMQKGDNHSLR

-653 EMLKMQPDMKP
+653 KMLKIKPDMKQ
-664 VYLQLGICYRKLC
+664 VYLQLGTCYRNLI

-704 KLEKLKFIVMNNRLE
+704 KLDKLKFIVMNNRFE

-733 ESQMAGALL
+733 ENQMAGALL

-753 TEGNFQKAHQRLD
+753 AEENFQKAHQRLD

-779 EKMKKSGK
+779 EKMKKRVR
-787 DPKNMMMQAMDLF
+787 
-800 FKMMKND
+800 
-807 KAAEAYNNYSLG
+807 
-819 LLALI
+819 I
-824 EHQPK
+824 
-829 KAVGPFFRAYAYYE
+829 R
-843 DKDQDVFFEVLRED
+843 R
-857 YKWLKNYGCSFT
+857 
-869 DIMIIYNQ
+869 I
-877 VVAEHQQSQEELKK
+877 
-891 YADKSE
+891 

>member
-1 MSEEVNLS
+1 MSEKVNLS
-9 EESNNSE
+9 EESNSQE
-16 NEANNPENEANNSE
+16 EV
-30 NEPLDQKELLED
+30 LDQDELLEKID
-42 VAEIRQ
+42 EMRQ
-48 MIHQQRFAECNPMLF
+48 LIHQQRFTECKQMLVEVFTPFSSNKQYINRLMQSLLTSLF
-63 AIIKNCPNQQPY
+63 ANM
-75 IHRLVQGLLST
+75 
-86 VIANLSLFQ
+86 SLFQ
-95 RKKMSSVMLGFL
+95 RKKIPDGVFGIPIQHNKS
-107 KQDAKAIK
+107 
-115 EFEIPET
+115 FEELDIPEM

-127 AKLVSEAI
+127 AKYI
-135 SELDQFLVDV
+135 SSTISGLDQLLVDV
-145 EMDIRSELGVFK
+145 EMDIRSDQGVFK
-157 DLKKKGEEIDVK
+157 DLKKLGEEIDIK
-169 EVKPTL
+169 EVKSTL

-196 DQASATLYQEW
+196 DQASARLYQEW

-221 GHWNDE
+221 GYWNDE
-227 ERAEVKDT
+227 ERAAVKDT

-293 MNSSCYEQHPD
+293 MKSNSCEQHPD
-304 FLSFA
+304 FRSFA

-363 NKVADLLEADEDMR
+363 NKVADLLDADEDMR
-377 NIFGVEDDE
+377 NLFGIDEDE
-386 ETSDEESPIR
+386 ETSEEESPIR
-396 SVDINTDEDGD
+396 SVDINTDEDGVD
-407 PALNVGVD
+407 NLNVDVD

-438 RDQTEFFTHL
+438 RDQTDFFTHL

-456 LKNPHITE
+456 LKNPHVTE

-487 ADAYSLANLIVS
+487 ADAYSLANLIIS

-511 YDDPEDEED
+511 YDDPEDEGD
-520 GSKPADEE
+520 GSEPADEE

-537 PEEHRAKRIRI
+537 PGEHRAKRIRI

-603 YSFRREFPDMVDVML
+603 YSFRREFPDMVEVML

-631 KGWVCMQKEDDHSLR
+631 KGWVCMQKGDDHSLR

-653 EMLKMQPDMKP
+653 KMLKIKPDMKQ
-664 VYLQLGICYRKLC
+664 VYLQLGICYRNLI

-704 KLEKLKFIVMNNRLE
+704 KLDKLKFIVMNNRFE

-733 ESQMAGALL
+733 ENQMAGALL

-753 TEGNFQKAHQRLD
+753 AEENFQKAHQRLD

-779 EKMKKSGK
+779 DKMKKSGK
-787 DPKNMMMQAMDLF
+787 DTKNMMMQAMDLF

-807 KAAEAYNNYSLG
+807 KLAEAYNNYSQG

-829 KAVGPFFRAYAYYE
+829 KALEPFFRAYAYYVE
-843 DKDQDVFFEVLRED
+843 KDENVFFEALKED
-857 YKWLKNYGCSFT
+857 YKWLKNYGCSYT
-869 DIMIIYNQ
+869 DLMIIYNQ
-877 VVAEHQQSQEELKK
+877 VVAEHQQTEDELKK

>member
-9 EESNNSE
+9 EESNN
-16 NEANNPENEANNSE
+16 PEEV
-30 NEPLDQKELLED
+30 LDQDELLEKID
-42 VAEIRQ
+42 EMRQ
-48 MIHQQRFAECNPMLF
+48 LIHQQRFTECKPLLVAVFTPLPSN
-63 AIIKNCPNQQPY
+63 KQYVN
-75 IHRLVQGLLST
+75 RLLQSLLT
-86 VIANLSLFQ
+86 ALAANMSLFQ
-95 RKKMSSVMLGFL
+95 RKKIPDGVFGFPL
-107 KQDAKAIK
+107 QHIK
-115 EFEIPET
+115 SFEELDIPEM

-127 AKLVSEAI
+127 AKYISSAI
-135 SELDQFLVDV
+135 SGLDQLLEDI
-145 EMDIRSELGVFK
+145 EMDIRSDQGVFK
-157 DLKKKGEEIDVK
+157 DLKKQGEAIDIK

-196 DQASATLYQEW
+196 DQASARLYQEW
-207 EECREKIFG
+207 EEYREKIFG

-221 GHWNDE
+221 GHWTDE
-227 ERAEVKDT
+227 ECAAVKDT

-293 MNSSCYEQHPD
+293 MNSSYCEQHPD
-304 FLSFA
+304 FRSFA

-318 DSDLLAEIIKAQ
+318 DQDLLADIIKAQ

-363 NKVADLLEADEDMR
+363 NKVADLLDADEDMR
-377 NIFGVEDDE
+377 NLFEIDEDE
-386 ETSDEESPIR
+386 ETSEEESPIR
-396 SVDINTDEDGD
+396 SVDINTDEDGGD
-407 PALNVGVD
+407 NLNVGVD

-438 RDQTEFFTHL
+438 RDQTDFFTHL

-456 LKNPHITE
+456 LKNPHVTE

-487 ADAYSLANLIVS
+487 ADAYSLANLIIS

-511 YDDPEDEED
+511 YDDPEDEGD
-520 GSKPADEE
+520 GSEPADEE

-537 PEEHRAKRIRI
+537 PGEHRAKRIRI

-561 KEKDELFTILDELDD
+561 KGKDELFTILDELDD

-603 YSFRREFPDMVDVML
+603 YSFRREFPDMVEVML

-646 MAVDHFK
+646 MAVSHFK
-653 EMLKMQPDMKP
+653 EMLKMQPDMKQ
-664 VYLQLGICYRKLC
+664 VYLQLGICYRNLI

-704 KLEKLKFIVMNNRLE
+704 KLDKLKFIVMNNRFE

-733 ESQMAGALL
+733 ENQMAGALL

-753 TEGNFQKAHQRLD
+753 AEENFQKAHQRLD
-766 EYFAEVNELFGSF
+766 EYFAEANELFGSF
-779 EKMKKSGK
+779 EKMKKEGK
-787 DPKNMMMQAMDLF
+787 DTKNMMMQAMDLF

-829 KAVGPFFRAYAYYE
+829 KAMGPFFRAYAYYVE
-843 DKDQDVFFEVLRED
+843 KDENVFFEALKED
-857 YKWLKNYGCSFT
+857 YKWLKDYGCSYT
-869 DIMIIYNQ
+869 DLMIIYNQ
-877 VVAEHQQSQEELKK
+877 VVAEHQKSQEEIKK

>member
-1 MSEEVNLS
+1 MSEEVKLS
-9 EESNNSE
+9 EESNN
-16 NEANNPENEANNSE
+16 PEEV
-30 NEPLDQKELLED
+30 LDQDELLEKID
-42 VAEIRQ
+42 EMRQ
-48 MIHQQRFAECNPMLF
+48 LIHQQRFTECKPLLVAVFTPLPSN
-63 AIIKNCPNQQPY
+63 KQYVN
-75 IHRLVQGLLST
+75 RLLQSLLT
-86 VIANLSLFQ
+86 ALAANMSLFQ
-95 RKKMSSVMLGFL
+95 RKKIPDGVFGFPL
-107 KQDAKAIK
+107 QHIK
-115 EFEIPET
+115 SFEELDIPEM

-127 AKLVSEAI
+127 AKYISSAI
-135 SELDQFLVDV
+135 SGLDQLLEDI
-145 EMDIRSELGVFK
+145 EMDIRSDQGVFK
-157 DLKKKGEEIDVK
+157 DLKKQGEAIGIK

-196 DQASATLYQEW
+196 DQASARLYQEW
-207 EECREKIFG
+207 EEYREKIFG

-221 GHWNDE
+221 GHWTDE
-227 ERAEVKDT
+227 ECAAVKDT

-293 MNSSCYEQHPD
+293 MNSSYCEQHPD
-304 FLSFA
+304 FRSFA

-318 DSDLLAEIIKAQ
+318 DQDLLADIIKAQ

-363 NKVADLLEADEDMR
+363 NKVADLLDADEDMR
-377 NIFGVEDDE
+377 NLFEIDEDE
-386 ETSDEESPIR
+386 ETSEEESPIR
-396 SVDINTDEDGD
+396 SVDINTDEDGVD
-407 PALNVGVD
+407 NLNVDVD

-438 RDQTEFFTHL
+438 RDQTDFFTHL

-456 LKNPHITE
+456 LKNPHVTE

-487 ADAYSLANLIVS
+487 ADAYSLANLIIS

-511 YDDPEDEED
+511 YDDPEDEGD
-520 GSKPADEE
+520 GSEPADEE

-537 PEEHRAKRIRI
+537 PGEHRAKRIRI

-561 KEKDELFTILDELDD
+561 KGKDELFTILDELDD

-603 YSFRREFPDMVDVML
+603 YSFRREFPDMVEVML

-646 MAVDHFK
+646 MAVSHFK
-653 EMLKMQPDMKP
+653 EMLKMQPDMKQ
-664 VYLQLGICYRKLC
+664 VYLQLGICYRNLI

-704 KLEKLKFIVMNNRLE
+704 KLDKLKFIVMNNRFE

-733 ESQMAGALL
+733 ENQMAGALL

-753 TEGNFQKAHQRLD
+753 AEENFQKAHQRLD
-766 EYFAEVNELFGSF
+766 EYFAEANELFGSF
-779 EKMKKSGK
+779 EKMKKEGK
-787 DPKNMMMQAMDLF
+787 DTKNMMMQAMDLF

-829 KAVGPFFRAYAYYE
+829 KALEPFFRAYAYYVE
-843 DKDQDVFFEVLRED
+843 KDENVFFEALKED
-857 YKWLKNYGCSFT
+857 YKWLKNYGCSYT
-869 DIMIIYNQ
+869 DLMIIYNQ
-877 VVAEHQQSQEELKK
+877 VVAEHQQTEDELKK

>member
-9 EESNNSE
+9 EESNN
-16 NEANNPENEANNSE
+16 PEEV
-30 NEPLDQKELLED
+30 LDQDELLEKID
-42 VAEIRQ
+42 EMRQ
-48 MIHQQRFAECNPMLF
+48 LIHQQRFTECKPLLVAVFTPLPSN
-63 AIIKNCPNQQPY
+63 KQYVN
-75 IHRLVQGLLST
+75 RLLQSLLT
-86 VIANLSLFQ
+86 ALAANMSLFQ
-95 RKKMSSVMLGFL
+95 RKKIPDGVFGFPL
-107 KQDAKAIK
+107 QHIK
-115 EFEIPET
+115 SFEELDIPEM

-127 AKLVSEAI
+127 AKYISSAI
-135 SELDQFLVDV
+135 SGLDQLLEDI
-145 EMDIRSELGVFK
+145 EMDIRSDQGVFK
-157 DLKKKGEEIDVK
+157 DLKKQGEAIDIK

-196 DQASATLYQEW
+196 DQASARLYQEW
-207 EECREKIFG
+207 EEYREKIFG

-221 GHWNDE
+221 GHWTDE
-227 ERAEVKDT
+227 ECAAVKDS

-268 LYDIY
+268 LYGIY

-293 MNSSCYEQHPD
+293 MNSSYCEQQPD
-304 FLSFA
+304 FCSFA

-318 DSDLLAEIIKAQ
+318 DPDLLADIIKAQ

-363 NKVADLLEADEDMR
+363 NKVADLLDADEDMR
-377 NIFGVEDDE
+377 NLFEIDEDE
-386 ETSDEESPIR
+386 ETSEEESPIR
-396 SVDINTDEDGD
+396 SVDINTDEDGVD
-407 PALNVGVD
+407 NLNVGVD

-438 RDQTEFFTHL
+438 RDQTDFFTHL

-456 LKNPHITE
+456 LKNPHVTE

-487 ADAYSLANLIVS
+487 ADAYSLANLIIS

-511 YDDPEDEED
+511 YDDPEDEGD
-520 GSKPADEE
+520 GSEPADEE

-537 PEEHRAKRIRI
+537 PGEHRAKRIRI

-561 KEKDELFTILDELDD
+561 KGKDELFTILDELDD

-603 YSFRREFPDMVDVML
+603 YSFRREFPDMVEVML

-646 MAVDHFK
+646 MAVSHFK
-653 EMLKMQPDMKP
+653 EMLKMQPDMKQ
-664 VYLQLGICYRKLC
+664 VYLQLGICYRNLI

-704 KLEKLKFIVMNNRLE
+704 KLDKLKFIVMNNRFE

-733 ESQMAGALL
+733 ENQMAGALL

-753 TEGNFQKAHQRLD
+753 AEENFQKAHQRLD
-766 EYFAEVNELFGSF
+766 EYFAEANELFGSF
-779 EKMKKSGK
+779 EKMKKEGK
-787 DPKNMMMQAMDLF
+787 DTKNMMMQAMDLF

-829 KAVGPFFRAYAYYE
+829 KALEPFFRAYAYYVE
-843 DKDQDVFFEVLRED
+843 KDENVFFEALKED
-857 YKWLKNYGCSFT
+857 YKWLKNYGCSYT
-869 DIMIIYNQ
+869 DLMIIYNQ
-877 VVAEHQQSQEELKK
+877 VVAEHQQTEDELKK

>member
-9 EESNNSE
+9 EESNN
-16 NEANNPENEANNSE
+16 PEEVLA
-30 NEPLDQKELLED
+30 QKELLED
-42 VAEIRQ
+42 VVEIRQ

-63 AIIKNCPNQQPY
+63 AIIKNSPDHLPY

-86 VIANLSLFQ
+86 VIASLSLFQ
-95 RKKMSSVMLGFL
+95 RKKMSTEMLDFL
-107 KQDAKAIK
+107 KLDAKAIK
-115 EFEIPET
+115 EFKIPET
-122 TPETR
+122 TPEAR

-135 SELDQFLVDV
+135 SELDQLLVDI

-157 DLKKKGEEIDVK
+157 DLKKQGEEIDIK

-221 GHWNDE
+221 GYWNDE
-227 ERAEVKDT
+227 ERVAVKDT

-273 RQTDDDEVKVR
+273 RLADDDEVKVR

-293 MNSSCYEQHPD
+293 TNCGCYEQQPD
-304 FLSFA
+304 FRSFA

-318 DSDLLAEIIKAQ
+318 DPDLLAEIIKAQ

-347 NDIMSSL
+347 NDIMASL

-363 NKVADLLEADEDMR
+363 DKVANLLEADEDMQ
-377 NIFGVEDDE
+377 NIFGIEDDE
-386 ETSDEESPIR
+386 ETSEESPIR
-396 SVDINTDEDGD
+396 SVDINTDEDGIPNLD
-407 PALNVGVD
+407 VDMD

-428 DILLPQFKML
+428 DLLLPQFKML

-511 YDDPEDEED
+511 YDDPEDEGD
-520 GSKPADEE
+520 GSETADEE

-603 YSFRREFPDMVDVML
+603 YSFRREFPDLVEVML

-653 EMLKMQPDMKP
+653 EMLKMQPDLKQ
-664 VYLQLGICYRKLC
+664 VYLQLGICYRKLS

-704 KLEKLKFIVMNNRLE
+704 KLDKLKFIVMNNRFE

-733 ESQMAGALL
+733 ENQMAGALL

-753 TEGNFQKAHQRLD
+753 AEENFQKAHQRLD

-779 EKMKKSGK
+779 EKMKKEGK
-787 DPKNMMMQAMDLF
+787 DTKNMMMQAMDLF

-807 KAAEAYNNYSLG
+807 KLAEAYNNYSLG

-829 KAVGPFFRAYAYYE
+829 KAMGPFFRAYAYYVE
-843 DKDQDVFFEVLRED
+843 KDENVFFEALKED
-857 YKWLKNYGCSFT
+857 YKWLKNYGCSYT
-869 DIMIIYNQ
+869 DLMIIYNQ
-877 VVAEHQQSQEELKK
+877 VVAEHQKSQEEIKK

>member
-9 EESNNSE
+9 EESNN
-16 NEANNPENEANNSE
+16 PEEV
-30 NEPLDQKELLED
+30 LDQDELLEKID
-42 VAEIRQ
+42 EMRQ
-48 MIHQQRFAECNPMLF
+48 LIHQQRFTECKPLLVAVFTPLPSN
-63 AIIKNCPNQQPY
+63 KQYVN
-75 IHRLVQGLLST
+75 RLLQSLLT
-86 VIANLSLFQ
+86 ALAANMSLFQ
-95 RKKMSSVMLGFL
+95 RKKIPDGVFGFPL
-107 KQDAKAIK
+107 QHIK
-115 EFEIPET
+115 SFEELDIPEM

-127 AKLVSEAI
+127 AKYISSAI
-135 SELDQFLVDV
+135 SGLDQLLEDI
-145 EMDIRSELGVFK
+145 EMDIRSDQGVFK
-157 DLKKKGEEIDVK
+157 DLKKQGEAIDIK

-196 DQASATLYQEW
+196 DQASARLYQEW
-207 EECREKIFG
+207 EEYREKIFG

-221 GHWNDE
+221 GHWTDE
-227 ERAEVKDT
+227 ECAVVKDT

-273 RQTDDDEVKVR
+273 RLADDDEVKVR

-293 MNSSCYEQHPD
+293 TNCGCYEQQPD
-304 FLSFA
+304 FRSFA

-318 DSDLLAEIIKAQ
+318 DSDLLADIIKAQ

-363 NKVADLLEADEDMR
+363 DKVADLLEADEDMQ
-377 NIFGVEDDE
+377 NIFGIDEDE
-386 ETSDEESPIR
+386 ETSEESPIR
-396 SVDINTDEDGD
+396 SVDINTDEDGIPNLD
-407 PALNVGVD
+407 VD
-415 SPLSMD
+415 MESPLSMD

-438 RDQTEFFTHL
+438 RDQTDFFTHL

-511 YDDPEDEED
+511 YDDPEDEGD
-520 GSKPADEE
+520 GSEPADEE

-537 PEEHRAKRIRI
+537 PGEHRAKRIRI

-561 KEKDELFTILDELDD
+561 TAKDEIFNILDELDD

-603 YSFRREFPDMVDVML
+603 YSFRREFPDLVEVML

-631 KGWVCMQKEDDHSLR
+631 KGWVCMQKGDNHSLR

-653 EMLKMQPDMKP
+653 KMLKIKPDMKQ
-664 VYLQLGICYRKLC
+664 VYLQLGICYRNLI

-704 KLEKLKFIVMNNRLE
+704 KLDKLKFIVMNNRFE

-733 ESQMAGALL
+733 ENQMAGALL

-753 TEGNFQKAHQRLD
+753 AEENFLKAHQRLD
-766 EYFAEVNELFGSF
+766 EYFAEANELFGSF
-779 EKMKKSGK
+779 EKMKKEGK
-787 DPKNMMMQAMDLF
+787 DTKNMMMQAMDLF

-829 KAVGPFFRAYAYYE
+829 KAMGPFFRAYAYYVE
-843 DKDQDVFFEVLRED
+843 KDENVFFEALKED
-857 YKWLKNYGCSFT
+857 YKWLKDYGCSYT
-869 DIMIIYNQ
+869 DLMIIYNQ
-877 VVAEHQQSQEELKK
+877 VVAEHQKSQEEIKK

>member
-9 EESNNSE
+9 EESNN
-16 NEANNPENEANNSE
+16 PEEVLA
-30 NEPLDQKELLED
+30 QKELLED
-42 VAEIRQ
+42 VVEIRQ

-63 AIIKNCPNQQPY
+63 AIIKNSPNHQPY

-86 VIANLSLFQ
+86 VIASLSLFQ
-95 RKKMSSVMLGFL
+95 RKKISTEMLGFL
-107 KQDAKAIK
+107 KLDAKAVK
-115 EFEIPET
+115 EFKIPET
-122 TPETR
+122 TPEGR
-127 AKLVSEAI
+127 AKLVSDAI
-135 SELDQFLVDV
+135 SELDQFLVDI
-145 EMDIRSELGVFK
+145 EMDIRSEQGIFK
-157 DLKKKGEEIDVK
+157 DLKKQGEAIDIK

-196 DQASATLYQEW
+196 DQASARLYLEW
-207 EECREKIFG
+207 EEYREKIFD
-216 RFVSS
+216 RFVTA
-221 GHWNDE
+221 GYWNDE
-227 ERAEVKDT
+227 ERAVVKDT

-273 RQTDDDEVKVR
+273 RLADDDEVKVR

-293 MNSSCYEQHPD
+293 TNCGCYEQHPD
-304 FLSFA
+304 FRSFA

-318 DSDLLAEIIKAQ
+318 DPDLLAEIIKAQ

-347 NDIMSSL
+347 NDIMASL

-363 NKVADLLEADEDMR
+363 DKVADLLEADEDMR
-377 NIFGVEDDE
+377 NIFEIDEDE
-386 ETSDEESPIR
+386 ETSEESPIR
-396 SVDINTDEDGD
+396 SVDINTDEDGID
-407 PALNVGVD
+407 NLDAD
-415 SPLSMD
+415 IESPLSMD

-520 GSKPADEE
+520 GSVSADEE
-528 EIVNEFFKE
+528 EIVKEFFNE

-554 LRFSKFY
+554 MRFSKFY
-561 KEKDELFTILDELDD
+561 TAKDEIFNILDELDD

-603 YSFRREFPDMVDVML
+603 YSFRREFPDLVEVML

-631 KGWVCMQKEDDHSLR
+631 KGWVGMQKGDNHGLC

-653 EMLKMQPDMKP
+653 KMLKIKPDMKQ
-664 VYLQLGICYRKLC
+664 VYLQLGICYRNLI
-677 QVDEYLENFDK
+677 QMDEYLENFDK

-704 KLEKLKFIVMNNRLE
+704 KLDKLKFIVMNNRFE

-733 ESQMAGALL
+733 ENQMAGALL

-753 TEGNFQKAHQRLD
+753 AEENFQKAHQRLD

-779 EKMKKSGK
+779 EKMKKEGK
-787 DPKNMMMQAMDLF
+787 DTKNMMMQAMDLF

-807 KAAEAYNNYSLG
+807 KLAEAYNNYSLG

-829 KAVGPFFRAYAYYE
+829 KAMGPFFRAYAYYVE
-843 DKDQDVFFEVLRED
+843 KDENVFFEALKED
-857 YKWLKNYGCSFT
+857 YKWLKNYGCSYT
-869 DIMIIYNQ
+869 DLMIIYNQ
-877 VVAEHQQSQEELKK
+877 VVAEHQKSQEEIKK

>member
-9 EESNNSE
+9 EESNN
-16 NEANNPENEANNSE
+16 PEEDV
-30 NEPLDQKELLED
+30 LDQDFLLEKVD
-42 VAEIRQ
+42 EMRQ
-48 MIHQQRFAECNPMLF
+48 LIHQQRFSECKPMLVEVFTPFSSNKQYINRLMQNLLTSLF
-63 AIIKNCPNQQPY
+63 ANM
-75 IHRLVQGLLST
+75 
-86 VIANLSLFQ
+86 SLFQ
-95 RKKMSSVMLGFL
+95 RKKIPDGVFGIPIQHNKS
-107 KQDAKAIK
+107 
-115 EFEIPET
+115 FEELDIPEM
-122 TPETR
+122 TPEAR
-127 AKLVSEAI
+127 AKYISNAI
-135 SELDQFLVDV
+135 SELDQLLEDI
-145 EMDIRSELGVFK
+145 EMDIRSEQGIFK
-157 DLKKKGEEIDVK
+157 DLKKQGEEIDIK

-196 DQASATLYQEW
+196 DQASARLYQEW
-207 EECREKIFG
+207 EEYREKIFD

-221 GHWNDE
+221 GYWNNE
-227 ERAEVKDT
+227 ERAVVKDT

-273 RQTDDDEVKVR
+273 RLADDDEVKVR

-293 MNSSCYEQHPD
+293 TNCGSYEQQPD
-304 FLSFA
+304 FRSFA

-318 DSDLLAEIIKAQ
+318 DPDLLAEIIKAQ

-347 NDIMSSL
+347 NDIMASL
-354 SKRFLGDLK
+354 SKRFLDDLRD
-363 NKVADLLEADEDMR
+363 KVADLLEADEDMR
-377 NIFGVEDDE
+377 NIFGIEDDE
-386 ETSDEESPIR
+386 ETSEESPIR
-396 SVDINTDEDGD
+396 SDDTNTDEDRIPNLD
-407 PALNVGVD
+407 AD
-415 SPLSMD
+415 IESPLSMD

-499 HPNEIPENIVDC
+499 HSNEIPENIVDC

-520 GSKPADEE
+520 GSESADEE
-528 EIVNEFFKE
+528 EIVKEFFNE

-554 LRFSKFY
+554 MRFSKFY
-561 KEKDELFTILDELDD
+561 TAKDEIFNIFDELDD

-603 YSFRREFPDMVDVML
+603 YSFRREFPDLVEVML

-631 KGWVCMQKEDDHSLR
+631 KGWVCMQKGDNHSLR

-653 EMLKMQPDMKP
+653 KMLKIKPDMKQ
-664 VYLQLGICYRKLC
+664 VYLQLGTCYRNLI

-704 KLEKLKFIVMNNRLE
+704 KLDKLKFIVMNNRFE

-733 ESQMAGALL
+733 ENQMAGALL

-753 TEGNFQKAHQRLD
+753 AEENFQKAHQRLD

-779 EKMKKSGK
+779 EKMKKAGK
-787 DPKNMMMQAMDLF
+787 DTKNMMMQAMDLF

-807 KAAEAYNNYSLG
+807 KLAEAYNNYSLG

-829 KAVGPFFRAYAYYE
+829 KAMGPFFRVYAYYVE
-843 DKDQDVFFEVLRED
+843 KDENVFFEALKED
-857 YKWLKNYGCSFT
+857 YKWLKNYGCSYT
-869 DIMIIYNQ
+869 DLMIIYNQ
-877 VVAEHQQSQEELKK
+877 VVAEHQKSQEEIKK

>member
-9 EESNNSE
+9 EESNN
-16 NEANNPENEANNSE
+16 PEEVLA
-30 NEPLDQKELLED
+30 QKELLED
-42 VAEIRQ
+42 VVEIRQ

-63 AIIKNCPNQQPY
+63 AIIKNSPNHQPY

-86 VIANLSLFQ
+86 VIASLSLFQ
-95 RKKMSSVMLGFL
+95 RKKISTEMLGFL
-107 KQDAKAIK
+107 KLDAKAVK
-115 EFEIPET
+115 EFKIPET
-122 TPETR
+122 TPEGR
-127 AKLVSEAI
+127 AKLVSDAI
-135 SELDQFLVDV
+135 SELDQFLVDI
-145 EMDIRSELGVFK
+145 EMDIRSEQGIFK
-157 DLKKKGEEIDVK
+157 DLKKQGEAIDIK

-196 DQASATLYQEW
+196 DQASARLYQEW
-207 EECREKIFG
+207 EEYREKIFD

-221 GHWNDE
+221 GYWNDE
-227 ERAEVKDT
+227 ERAVVKDT

-273 RQTDDDEVKVR
+273 RLADDDEVKVR

-293 MNSSCYEQHPD
+293 TNCGCYEQQPD
-304 FLSFA
+304 FRSFA

-363 NKVADLLEADEDMR
+363 DKVANLLEADEDMQ
-377 NIFGVEDDE
+377 NIFGIEDDE
-386 ETSDEESPIR
+386 ETSEESPIR
-396 SVDINTDEDGD
+396 SVDINTDEDGIPNLD
-407 PALNVGVD
+407 VDMD

-438 RDQTEFFTHL
+438 RDQTDFFTHL

-456 LKNPHITE
+456 LKNPHVTE

-511 YDDPEDEED
+511 YDDPEDEGD
-520 GSKPADEE
+520 GSEPADEE

-537 PEEHRAKRIRI
+537 PGEHRAKRIRI

-561 KEKDELFTILDELDD
+561 TAKDEIFNILDELDD

-603 YSFRREFPDMVDVML
+603 YSFRREFPDLVEVML

-631 KGWVCMQKEDDHSLR
+631 KGWVCMQKGDNHSLR

-653 EMLKMQPDMKP
+653 KMLKIKPDMKQ
-664 VYLQLGICYRKLC
+664 VYLQLGICYRNLI

-704 KLEKLKFIVMNNRLE
+704 KLDKLKFIVMNNRFE

-733 ESQMAGALL
+733 ENQMAGALL

-753 TEGNFQKAHQRLD
+753 AEENFQKAHQRLD

-779 EKMKKSGK
+779 EKMKKEGK
-787 DPKNMMMQAMDLF
+787 DTKNMMMQAMDLF

-807 KAAEAYNNYSLG
+807 KLAEAYNNYSLG

-829 KAVGPFFRAYAYYE
+829 KAMGPFFRAYAYYVE
-843 DKDQDVFFEVLRED
+843 KDENVFFEALKED
-857 YKWLKNYGCSFT
+857 YKWLKNYGCSYT
-869 DIMIIYNQ
+869 DLMIIYNQ
-877 VVAEHQQSQEELKK
+877 VVAEHQKSQEEIKK

>member
-9 EESNNSE
+9 EESNN
-16 NEANNPENEANNSE
+16 PEEDV
-30 NEPLDQKELLED
+30 LDQDFLLEKVD
-42 VAEIRQ
+42 EMRDL
-48 MIHQQRFAECNPMLF
+48 IHQQRFTECKPILV
-63 AIIKNCPNQQPY
+63 AIFENCPNHKQY
-75 IHRLVQGLLST
+75 MRRLMHGLLKT
-86 VIANLSLFQ
+86 VLANMSLLQ
-95 RKKMSSVMLGFL
+95 CKKLPDDMLGFL
-107 KQDAKAIK
+107 KQYVKPSEELD
-115 EFEIPET
+115 IPEM
-122 TPETR
+122 TPEARTKFVFG
-127 AKLVSEAI
+127 AV
-135 SELDQFLVDV
+135 SELDQLLVDI
-145 EMDIRSELGVFK
+145 EMDIRSDQGIFK
-157 DLKKKGEEIDVK
+157 DLKKQGEAIDIK

-196 DQASATLYQEW
+196 DQASARLYQEW
-207 EECREKIFG
+207 EEYREKIFD

-221 GHWNDE
+221 GYWNNE
-227 ERAEVKDT
+227 ERAVVKDT

-273 RQTDDDEVKVR
+273 RLADDDEVKVR

-293 MNSSCYEQHPD
+293 TNCGSYEQQPD
-304 FLSFA
+304 FRSFA

-318 DSDLLAEIIKAQ
+318 DPDLLAEIIKAQ

-347 NDIMSSL
+347 NDIMASL
-354 SKRFLGDLK
+354 SKRFLDDLRD
-363 NKVADLLEADEDMR
+363 KVADLLEADEDMR
-377 NIFGVEDDE
+377 NIFGIEDDE
-386 ETSDEESPIR
+386 ETSEESPIR
-396 SVDINTDEDGD
+396 SDDTNTDEDRIPNLD
-407 PALNVGVD
+407 AD
-415 SPLSMD
+415 IESPLSMD

-520 GSKPADEE
+520 GSESADEE
-528 EIVNEFFKE
+528 EIVKEFFNE
-537 PEEHRAKRIRI
+537 PEEHHAKRIRI

-554 LRFSKFY
+554 MRFSKFY
-561 KEKDELFTILDELDD
+561 TAKDEIFNILDELDD

-603 YSFRREFPDMVDVML
+603 YSFRREFPDLVEVML

-631 KGWVCMQKEDDHSLR
+631 KGWVCMQKGDNHSLR

-653 EMLKMQPDMKP
+653 KMLKIKPDMKQ
-664 VYLQLGICYRKLC
+664 VYLQLGTCYRNLI

-704 KLEKLKFIVMNNRLE
+704 KLDKLKFIVMNNRFE

-733 ESQMAGALL
+733 ENQMAGALL

-753 TEGNFQKAHQRLD
+753 AEENFQKAHQRLD

-779 EKMKKSGK
+779 EKMKQAGK
-787 DPKNMMMQAMDLF
+787 DTKNMMMQAMDLF

-807 KAAEAYNNYSLG
+807 KLAEAYNNYSLG

-829 KAVGPFFRAYAYYE
+829 KAMGPFFRVYAYYVE
-843 DKDQDVFFEVLRED
+843 KDENVFFEALKED
-857 YKWLKNYGCSFT
+857 YKWLKNYGCSYT
-869 DIMIIYNQ
+869 DLMIIYNQ
-877 VVAEHQQSQEELKK
+877 VVAEHQKSQEEIKK

>member
-9 EESNNSE
+9 EESNN
-16 NEANNPENEANNSE
+16 PEEDV
-30 NEPLDQKELLED
+30 LDQDFLLEKVD
-42 VAEIRQ
+42 EMRDL
-48 MIHQQRFAECNPMLF
+48 IHQQRFTECKPILVEIF
-63 AIIKNCPNQQPY
+63 ENCPNHKQY
-75 IHRLVQGLLST
+75 MRRLMHGLLKT
-86 VIANLSLFQ
+86 VLANMSLLQ
-95 RKKMSSVMLGFL
+95 CKKLPDDMLGFL
-107 KQDAKAIK
+107 KQYVKPSEELD
-115 EFEIPET
+115 IPEM
-122 TPETR
+122 TPEARTKFVFG
-127 AKLVSEAI
+127 AV
-135 SELDQFLVDV
+135 SELDQLLVDI
-145 EMDIRSELGVFK
+145 EMDIRSDQGIFK
-157 DLKKKGEEIDVK
+157 DLKKQGEAIDIK

-196 DQASATLYQEW
+196 DQASARLYQEW
-207 EECREKIFG
+207 EEYREKIFD

-221 GHWNDE
+221 GYWNNE
-227 ERAEVKDT
+227 ERAVVKDT

-273 RQTDDDEVKVR
+273 RLADDDEVKVR

-293 MNSSCYEQHPD
+293 TNCGCYEQQPD
-304 FLSFA
+304 FRSFA

-318 DSDLLAEIIKAQ
+318 DPDLLAEIIKAQ

-347 NDIMSSL
+347 NDIMASL
-354 SKRFLGDLK
+354 SKRFLGDLRD
-363 NKVADLLEADEDMR
+363 KVADLLEADEDMR
-377 NIFGVEDDE
+377 NIFGIEDDE
-386 ETSDEESPIR
+386 ETSEESPIR
-396 SVDINTDEDGD
+396 SDDTNTDEDRIPNLD
-407 PALNVGVD
+407 AD
-415 SPLSMD
+415 IESPLSMD

-520 GSKPADEE
+520 GSESADEE
-528 EIVNEFFKE
+528 EIVKEFFNE
-537 PEEHRAKRIRI
+537 PEEHHAKRIRI

-554 LRFSKFY
+554 MRFSKFY
-561 KEKDELFTILDELDD
+561 TAKDEIFNILDELDD

-603 YSFRREFPDMVDVML
+603 YSFRREFPDLVEVML

-631 KGWVCMQKEDDHSLR
+631 KGWVCMQKGDNHSLR

-653 EMLKMQPDMKP
+653 KMLKIKPDMKQ
-664 VYLQLGICYRKLC
+664 VYLQLGTCYRNLI

-704 KLEKLKFIVMNNRLE
+704 KLDKLKFIVMNNRFE

-733 ESQMAGALL
+733 ENQMAGALL

-753 TEGNFQKAHQRLD
+753 AEENFQKAHQRLD
-766 EYFAEVNELFGSF
+766 EYFAEVNELFGNF
-779 EKMKKSGK
+779 EKMKKAGK
-787 DPKNMMMQAMDLF
+787 DTKNMMMQAMDLF

-807 KAAEAYNNYSLG
+807 KLAEAYNNYSLG

-829 KAVGPFFRAYAYYE
+829 KAMGPFFRVYAYYVE
-843 DKDQDVFFEVLRED
+843 KDENVFFEALKED
-857 YKWLKNYGCSFT
+857 YKWLKNYGCSYT
-869 DIMIIYNQ
+869 DLMIIYNQ
-877 VVAEHQQSQEELKK
+877 VVAEHQKSQEEIKK

>member
-9 EESNNSE
+9 EESNN
-16 NEANNPENEANNSE
+16 PEEVLA
-30 NEPLDQKELLED
+30 QKELLED
-42 VAEIRQ
+42 VVEIRQ
-48 MIHQQRFAECNPMLF
+48 KIHQQRFAECNSMLF

-157 DLKKKGEEIDVK
+157 DLKKQGEGIDIK

-221 GHWNDE
+221 GYWNDE
-227 ERAEVKDT
+227 ERAAVKDT

-293 MNSSCYEQHPD
+293 MNSSYYEQHPD
-304 FLSFA
+304 FRSFA

-318 DSDLLAEIIKAQ
+318 DSDLLTEIIKAQ

-347 NDIMSSL
+347 NDIMASL

-386 ETSDEESPIR
+386 EISEEESPIR

-511 YDDPEDEED
+511 YDDPEDEGD
-520 GSKPADEE
+520 GSETADEE

-631 KGWVCMQKEDDHSLR
+631 QGWVCMQKEDDHSLR

-753 TEGNFQKAHQRLD
+753 AEENFQKAHQRLD

-877 VVAEHQQSQEELKK
+877 IVAEHQQSQEELKK

>member
-9 EESNNSE
+9 EESNN
-16 NEANNPENEANNSE
+16 PEEV
-30 NEPLDQKELLED
+30 LDQDELLEKID
-42 VAEIRQ
+42 EMRQ
-48 MIHQQRFAECNPMLF
+48 LIHQQRFTECKPLLVAVFTPLPSSN
-63 AIIKNCPNQQPY
+63 KQYVN
-75 IHRLVQGLLST
+75 RLLQSLLT
-86 VIANLSLFQ
+86 ALAANMSLFQ
-95 RKKMSSVMLGFL
+95 RKKIPDGVFGFPL
-107 KQDAKAIK
+107 QHIK
-115 EFEIPET
+115 SFEELDIPEM

-127 AKLVSEAI
+127 AKYISSAI
-135 SELDQFLVDV
+135 SGLDQFLVDI
-145 EMDIRSELGVFK
+145 EMDIRSEQGIFK
-157 DLKKKGEEIDVK
+157 DLKKQGEAIDIK

-196 DQASATLYQEW
+196 DQASARLYQEW
-207 EECREKIFG
+207 EEYREKIFG

-221 GHWNDE
+221 GHWTDE
-227 ERAEVKDT
+227 ECAAVKDT

-268 LYDIY
+268 LYGIY

-293 MNSSCYEQHPD
+293 MNSSYCEQHPD
-304 FLSFA
+304 FRSFA

-318 DSDLLAEIIKAQ
+318 DSDLLADIIKAQ

-363 NKVADLLEADEDMR
+363 NKIADLLDADEDMR
-377 NIFGVEDDE
+377 NLFEIDEDE
-386 ETSDEESPIR
+386 ETSEEESPIR
-396 SVDINTDEDGD
+396 SVDINTDEDGVD
-407 PALNVGVD
+407 NLNVGVD

-438 RDQTEFFTHL
+438 RDQTDFFTHL

-456 LKNPHITE
+456 LKNPHVTE

-487 ADAYSLANLIVS
+487 ADAYSLANLIIS

-511 YDDPEDEED
+511 YDDPEDEGD
-520 GSKPADEE
+520 GSEPADEE

-537 PEEHRAKRIRI
+537 PGEHRAKRIRI

-561 KEKDELFTILDELDD
+561 KGKDELFTILDELDD

-603 YSFRREFPDMVDVML
+603 YSFRREFPDMVEMML

-646 MAVDHFK
+646 MAVSHFK
-653 EMLKMQPDMKP
+653 EMLKMQPDMKQ
-664 VYLQLGICYRKLC
+664 VYLQLGICYRNLI

-704 KLEKLKFIVMNNRLE
+704 KLDKLKFIVMNNRFE

-733 ESQMAGALL
+733 ENQMAGALL

-753 TEGNFQKAHQRLD
+753 AEENFQKAHQRLD
-766 EYFAEVNELFGSF
+766 EYFAEANELFGSF
-779 EKMKKSGK
+779 EKMKKEGK
-787 DPKNMMMQAMDLF
+787 DTKNMMMQAMDLF

-829 KAVGPFFRAYAYYE
+829 KALEPFFRAYAYYVE
-843 DKDQDVFFEVLRED
+843 KDENVFFEALKED
-857 YKWLKNYGCSFT
+857 YKWLKNYGCSYT
-869 DIMIIYNQ
+869 DLMIIYNQ
-877 VVAEHQQSQEELKK
+877 VVAEHQQTEDELKK

>member
-9 EESNNSE
+9 EESNN
-16 NEANNPENEANNSE
+16 PEEDV
-30 NEPLDQKELLED
+30 LDQDFLLEKVD
-42 VAEIRQ
+42 EMRDL
-48 MIHQQRFAECNPMLF
+48 IHQQRFTECKPILV
-63 AIIKNCPNQQPY
+63 AIFENCPNHKQY
-75 IHRLVQGLLST
+75 MRRLMHGLLKT
-86 VIANLSLFQ
+86 VLANMSLLQ
-95 RKKMSSVMLGFL
+95 CKKLPDDMLGFL
-107 KQDAKAIK
+107 KQYVKPSEELD
-115 EFEIPET
+115 IPEM
-122 TPETR
+122 TPEARTKFVFG
-127 AKLVSEAI
+127 AV
-135 SELDQFLVDV
+135 SELDQLLVDI
-145 EMDIRSELGVFK
+145 EMDIRSDQGIFK
-157 DLKKKGEEIDVK
+157 DLKKQGEAIDIK

-196 DQASATLYQEW
+196 DQASARLYQEW
-207 EECREKIFG
+207 EEYREKIFD

-221 GHWNDE
+221 GYWNNE
-227 ERAEVKDT
+227 ERAVVKDT

-273 RQTDDDEVKVR
+273 RLADDDEVKVR

-293 MNSSCYEQHPD
+293 TNCGSYEQQPD
-304 FLSFA
+304 FRSFA

-318 DSDLLAEIIKAQ
+318 DPDLLAEIIKAQ

-347 NDIMSSL
+347 NDIMASL
-354 SKRFLGDLK
+354 SKRFLDDLRD
-363 NKVADLLEADEDMR
+363 KVADLLEADEDMR
-377 NIFGVEDDE
+377 NIFGIEDDE
-386 ETSDEESPIR
+386 ETSEESPIR
-396 SVDINTDEDGD
+396 SDDTNTDEDGIPNLD
-407 PALNVGVD
+407 AD
-415 SPLSMD
+415 IESPLSMD

-520 GSKPADEE
+520 GSESADEE
-528 EIVNEFFKE
+528 EIVKEFFNE
-537 PEEHRAKRIRI
+537 PEEHHAKRIRI

-554 LRFSKFY
+554 MRFSKFY
-561 KEKDELFTILDELDD
+561 TAKDEIFNILDELDD

-603 YSFRREFPDMVDVML
+603 FSFRREFPDLVEVML

-631 KGWVCMQKEDDHSLR
+631 KGWVCMQKGDNHSLR

-653 EMLKMQPDMKP
+653 KMLKIKPDMKQ
-664 VYLQLGICYRKLC
+664 VYLQLGTCYRNLI

-704 KLEKLKFIVMNNRLE
+704 KLDKLKFIVMNNRFE

-733 ESQMAGALL
+733 ENQMAGALL

-753 TEGNFQKAHQRLD
+753 AEENFQKAHQRLD

-779 EKMKKSGK
+779 EKMKKAGK
-787 DPKNMMMQAMDLF
+787 DTKNMMMQAMDLF

-807 KAAEAYNNYSLG
+807 KLAEAYNNYSLG

-829 KAVGPFFRAYAYYE
+829 KAMGPFFRVYAYYVE
-843 DKDQDVFFEVLRED
+843 KDENVFFEALKED
-857 YKWLKNYGCSFT
+857 YKWLKNYGCSYT
-869 DIMIIYNQ
+869 DLMIIYNQ
-877 VVAEHQQSQEELKK
+877 VVAEHQKSQEEIKK

>member
-9 EESNNSE
+9 EESNN
-16 NEANNPENEANNSE
+16 PEEDV
-30 NEPLDQKELLED
+30 LDQDFLLEKVD
-42 VAEIRQ
+42 EMRDL
-48 MIHQQRFAECNPMLF
+48 IHQQRFTECKPILV
-63 AIIKNCPNQQPY
+63 AIFENCPNHKQY
-75 IHRLVQGLLST
+75 MRRLMHGLLKT
-86 VIANLSLFQ
+86 VLANMSLLQ
-95 RKKMSSVMLGFL
+95 CKKLPDDMLGFL
-107 KQDAKAIK
+107 KQYVKPSEELD
-115 EFEIPET
+115 IPEM
-122 TPETR
+122 TPEARTKFVFG
-127 AKLVSEAI
+127 AV
-135 SELDQFLVDV
+135 SELDQLLVDI
-145 EMDIRSELGVFK
+145 EMDIRSDQGIFK
-157 DLKKKGEEIDVK
+157 DLKKQGEAIDIK

-196 DQASATLYQEW
+196 DQASARLYQEW
-207 EECREKIFG
+207 EEYREKIFD

-221 GHWNDE
+221 GYWNNE
-227 ERAEVKDT
+227 ERAVVKDT

-273 RQTDDDEVKVR
+273 RLADDDEVKVR

-293 MNSSCYEQHPD
+293 TNCGSYEQQPD
-304 FLSFA
+304 FRSFA

-318 DSDLLAEIIKAQ
+318 DPDLLAEIIKAQ

-347 NDIMSSL
+347 NDIMASL
-354 SKRFLGDLK
+354 SKRFLDDLRD
-363 NKVADLLEADEDMR
+363 KVADLLEADEDMR
-377 NIFGVEDDE
+377 NIFGIEDDE
-386 ETSDEESPIR
+386 ETSEESPIR
-396 SVDINTDEDGD
+396 SDDTNTDEDRIPNLD
-407 PALNVGVD
+407 AD
-415 SPLSMD
+415 IESPLSMD

-499 HPNEIPENIVDC
+499 HSNEIPENIVDC

-520 GSKPADEE
+520 GSESADEE
-528 EIVNEFFKE
+528 EIVKEFFNE

-554 LRFSKFY
+554 MRFSKFY
-561 KEKDELFTILDELDD
+561 TAKDEIFNIFDELDD

-603 YSFRREFPDMVDVML
+603 FSFRREFPDLVEVML

-623 DTLEMHFM
+623 DTLEMHFL
-631 KGWVCMQKEDDHSLR
+631 KGWVCMQKGDNHSLR

-653 EMLKMQPDMKP
+653 KMLKIKPDMKQ
-664 VYLQLGICYRKLC
+664 VYLQLGTCYRNLI

-704 KLEKLKFIVMNNRLE
+704 KLDKLKFIVMNNRFE

-733 ESQMAGALL
+733 ENQMAGALL

-753 TEGNFQKAHQRLD
+753 AEENFQKAHQRLD
-766 EYFAEVNELFGSF
+766 EYFAEVNELFGNF
-779 EKMKKSGK
+779 EKMKKAGK
-787 DPKNMMMQAMDLF
+787 DTKNMMMQAMDLF

-807 KAAEAYNNYSLG
+807 KLAEAYNNYSLG

-829 KAVGPFFRAYAYYE
+829 KAMGPFFRVYAYYVE
-843 DKDQDVFFEVLRED
+843 KDENVFFEALKED
-857 YKWLKNYGCSFT
+857 YKWLKNYGCSYT
-869 DIMIIYNQ
+869 DLMIIYNQ
-877 VVAEHQQSQEELKK
+877 VVAEHQKSQEEIKK

>member
-9 EESNNSE
+9 EESNN
-16 NEANNPENEANNSE
+16 PEEDV
-30 NEPLDQKELLED
+30 LDQDFLLEKVD
-42 VAEIRQ
+42 EMRDL
-48 MIHQQRFAECNPMLF
+48 IHQQRFTECKPILV
-63 AIIKNCPNQQPY
+63 AIFENCPNHKQY
-75 IHRLVQGLLST
+75 MRRLMHGLLKT
-86 VIANLSLFQ
+86 VLANMSLLQ
-95 RKKMSSVMLGFL
+95 CKKLPDDMLGFL
-107 KQDAKAIK
+107 KQYVKPSEELD
-115 EFEIPET
+115 IPEM
-122 TPETR
+122 TPEARTKFVFG
-127 AKLVSEAI
+127 AV
-135 SELDQFLVDV
+135 SELDQLLVDI
-145 EMDIRSELGVFK
+145 EMDIRSDQGIFK
-157 DLKKKGEEIDVK
+157 DLKKQGEAIDIK

-196 DQASATLYQEW
+196 DQASARLYQEW
-207 EECREKIFG
+207 EEYREKIFD

-221 GHWNDE
+221 GYWNNE
-227 ERAEVKDT
+227 ERAVVKDT

-273 RQTDDDEVKVR
+273 RLADDDEVKVR

-293 MNSSCYEQHPD
+293 TNCGSYEQQPD
-304 FLSFA
+304 FRSFA

-318 DSDLLAEIIKAQ
+318 DPDLLAEIIKAQ

-347 NDIMSSL
+347 NDIMASL
-354 SKRFLGDLK
+354 SKRFLDDLRD
-363 NKVADLLEADEDMR
+363 KVADLLEADEDMR
-377 NIFGVEDDE
+377 NIFGIEDDE
-386 ETSDEESPIR
+386 ETSEESPIR
-396 SVDINTDEDGD
+396 SDDTNTDKDGIPNLD
-407 PALNVGVD
+407 AD
-415 SPLSMD
+415 IESPLSMD

-520 GSKPADEE
+520 GRESADEE
-528 EIVNEFFKE
+528 EIVKEFFNE

-554 LRFSKFY
+554 MRFSKFY
-561 KEKDELFTILDELDD
+561 TAKDEIFNIFDELDD

-603 YSFRREFPDMVDVML
+603 YSFRREFPDLVEVML

-631 KGWVCMQKEDDHSLR
+631 KGWVCMQKGDNHSLR

-653 EMLKMQPDMKP
+653 KMLKIKPDMKQ
-664 VYLQLGICYRKLC
+664 VYLQLGTCYRNLI

-704 KLEKLKFIVMNNRLE
+704 KLDKLKFIVMNNRFE

-733 ESQMAGALL
+733 ENQMAGALL

-753 TEGNFQKAHQRLD
+753 AEENFQKAHQRLD
-766 EYFAEVNELFGSF
+766 EYFAEVNELFGNF
-779 EKMKKSGK
+779 EKMKKAGK
-787 DPKNMMMQAMDLF
+787 DTKNMMMQAMDLF

-807 KAAEAYNNYSLG
+807 KLAEAYNNYSLG

-829 KAVGPFFRAYAYYE
+829 KAMGPFFRVYAYYVE
-843 DKDQDVFFEVLRED
+843 KDENVFFEALKED
-857 YKWLKNYGCSFT
+857 YKWLKNYGCSYT
-869 DIMIIYNQ
+869 DLMIIYNQ
-877 VVAEHQQSQEELKK
+877 VVAEHQKSQEEIKK

>member
-16 NEANNPENEANNSE
+16 KEANNSE

-115 EFEIPET
+115 EFKIPET
-122 TPETR
+122 TPEAR

-157 DLKKKGEEIDVK
+157 DLKKQGEEIDIK

-221 GHWNDE
+221 GYWNDE
-227 ERAEVKDT
+227 ERAAVKDT

-347 NDIMSSL
+347 NDIMASL
-354 SKRFLGDLK
+354 SNRFLGNLK

-377 NIFGVEDDE
+377 NIFGVEDDD
-386 ETSDEESPIR
+386 ETSEEESPIR

-511 YDDPEDEED
+511 YDDPEDEGDDSET
-520 GSKPADEE
+520 ADEE
-528 EIVNEFFKE
+528 DIVNEFFKE
-537 PEEHRAKRIRI
+537 PGEHRAKRIRI

-631 KGWVCMQKEDDHSLR
+631 QGWVCMQKEDDHSLR
-646 MAVDHFK
+646 MAVNHFK

-693 DSFSEEELFEL
+693 DSFSEKELFEL
-704 KLEKLKFIVMNNRLE
+704 KLEKLKFIVMDNRLE

-753 TEGNFQKAHQRLD
+753 AEENFRKAHQRLD

-877 VVAEHQQSQEELKK
+877 IVAEHQQSQEELKK

>member
-9 EESNNSE
+9 EESNN
-16 NEANNPENEANNSE
+16 PEEV
-30 NEPLDQKELLED
+30 LDQDELLEKID
-42 VAEIRQ
+42 EMRQ
-48 MIHQQRFAECNPMLF
+48 LIHQQRFTECKPLLVAVFTPLPSN
-63 AIIKNCPNQQPY
+63 KQYVN
-75 IHRLVQGLLST
+75 RLLQSLLT
-86 VIANLSLFQ
+86 ALAANMSLFQ
-95 RKKMSSVMLGFL
+95 RKKIPDGVFGFPL
-107 KQDAKAIK
+107 QHIK
-115 EFEIPET
+115 SFEELDIPEMT
-122 TPETR
+122 SETR
-127 AKLVSEAI
+127 AKYISSAI
-135 SELDQFLVDV
+135 SGLDQLLEDI
-145 EMDIRSELGVFK
+145 EMDIRSDQGVFK
-157 DLKKKGEEIDVK
+157 DLKKQGEAIDIK

-196 DQASATLYQEW
+196 DQASARLYQEW
-207 EECREKIFG
+207 EEYREKIFG

-221 GHWNDE
+221 GHWTDE
-227 ERAEVKDT
+227 ECAAVKDT

-293 MNSSCYEQHPD
+293 MNSSYCEQHPD
-304 FLSFA
+304 FRSFA

-318 DSDLLAEIIKAQ
+318 DQDLLADIIKAQ

-363 NKVADLLEADEDMR
+363 NKVADLLDADEDMR
-377 NIFGVEDDE
+377 NLFEIDEDE
-386 ETSDEESPIR
+386 ETSEEESPIR
-396 SVDINTDEDGD
+396 SVDINTDEDGVD
-407 PALNVGVD
+407 NLNVGVD

-438 RDQTEFFTHL
+438 RDQTDFFTHL

-456 LKNPHITE
+456 LKNPHVTE

-487 ADAYSLANLIVS
+487 ADAYSLANLIIS

-511 YDDPEDEED
+511 YDDPEDEGD
-520 GSKPADEE
+520 GSEPADEE

-537 PEEHRAKRIRI
+537 PGEHRAKRIRI

-561 KEKDELFTILDELDD
+561 KGKDELFTILDELDD

-603 YSFRREFPDMVDVML
+603 YSFRREFPDMVEVML

-646 MAVDHFK
+646 MAVSHFK
-653 EMLKMQPDMKP
+653 EMLKMQPDMKQ
-664 VYLQLGICYRKLC
+664 VYLQLGICYRNLI

-704 KLEKLKFIVMNNRLE
+704 KLDKLKFIVMNNRFE

-733 ESQMAGALL
+733 ENQMAGALL

-753 TEGNFQKAHQRLD
+753 AEENFQKAHQRLD
-766 EYFAEVNELFGSF
+766 EYFAEANELFGSF
-779 EKMKKSGK
+779 EKMKKEGK
-787 DPKNMMMQAMDLF
+787 DTKNMMMQAMDLF

-829 KAVGPFFRAYAYYE
+829 KALEPFFRAYAYYVE
-843 DKDQDVFFEVLRED
+843 KDENVFFEALKED
-857 YKWLKNYGCSFT
+857 YKWLKNYGCSYT
-869 DIMIIYNQ
+869 DLMIIYNQ
-877 VVAEHQQSQEELKK
+877 VVAEHQQTEDELKK

>member
-9 EESNNSE
+9 EESNN
-16 NEANNPENEANNSE
+16 PEEV
-30 NEPLDQKELLED
+30 LDQDELLEKID
-42 VAEIRQ
+42 EMRQ
-48 MIHQQRFAECNPMLF
+48 LIHQQRFTECKPLLVAVFTPLPSN
-63 AIIKNCPNQQPY
+63 KQYVN
-75 IHRLVQGLLST
+75 RLLQSLLT
-86 VIANLSLFQ
+86 ALAANMSLFQ
-95 RKKMSSVMLGFL
+95 RKKIPDGVFGFPL
-107 KQDAKAIK
+107 QHIK
-115 EFEIPET
+115 SFEELDIPEM

-127 AKLVSEAI
+127 AKYISSAI
-135 SELDQFLVDV
+135 SGLDQLLEDI
-145 EMDIRSELGVFK
+145 EMDIRSDQGVFK
-157 DLKKKGEEIDVK
+157 DLKKQGEAIDIK

-196 DQASATLYQEW
+196 DQASARLYQEW
-207 EECREKIFG
+207 EEYREKIFG

-221 GHWNDE
+221 GHWTDE
-227 ERAEVKDT
+227 ECAAVKDT

-268 LYDIY
+268 LYGIY

-293 MNSSCYEQHPD
+293 MNSSYYEQQPD
-304 FLSFA
+304 FRSFA

-318 DSDLLAEIIKAQ
+318 DQDLLADIIKAQ

-363 NKVADLLEADEDMR
+363 NKVADLLDADEDMR
-377 NIFGVEDDE
+377 NLFEIDEDE
-386 ETSDEESPIR
+386 ETSEEESPIR
-396 SVDINTDEDGD
+396 SVDINTDEDGVD
-407 PALNVGVD
+407 NLNVGVD

-438 RDQTEFFTHL
+438 RDQTDFFTHL

-456 LKNPHITE
+456 LKNPHVTE

-487 ADAYSLANLIVS
+487 ADAYSLANLIIS

-511 YDDPEDEED
+511 YDDPEDEGD
-520 GSKPADEE
+520 GSEPADEE

-537 PEEHRAKRIRI
+537 PGEHRAKRIRI

-561 KEKDELFTILDELDD
+561 KGKDELFTILDELDD

-603 YSFRREFPDMVDVML
+603 YSFRREFPDLVEVML

-646 MAVDHFK
+646 MAVSHFK
-653 EMLKMQPDMKP
+653 EMLKMQPDMKQ
-664 VYLQLGICYRKLC
+664 VYLQLGICYRNLI

-704 KLEKLKFIVMNNRLE
+704 KLDKLKFIVMNNRFE

-733 ESQMAGALL
+733 ENQMAGALL

-753 TEGNFQKAHQRLD
+753 AEENFQKAHQRLD
-766 EYFAEVNELFGSF
+766 EYFAEANELFGSF
-779 EKMKKSGK
+779 EKMKKEGK
-787 DPKNMMMQAMDLF
+787 DTKNMMMQAMDLF

-829 KAVGPFFRAYAYYE
+829 KALEPFFRAYAYYVE
-843 DKDQDVFFEVLRED
+843 KDENVFFEALKED
-857 YKWLKNYGCSFT
+857 YKWLKNYGCSYT
-869 DIMIIYNQ
+869 DLMIIYNQ
-877 VVAEHQQSQEELKK
+877 VVAEHQQTEDELKK

>member
-9 EESNNSE
+9 EESNN
-16 NEANNPENEANNSE
+16 PEEDV
-30 NEPLDQKELLED
+30 LDQDFLLEKVD
-42 VAEIRQ
+42 EMRDL
-48 MIHQQRFAECNPMLF
+48 IHQQRFAECRPMLV
-63 AIIKNCPNQQPY
+63 AIFENCPNHKQY
-75 IHRLVQGLLST
+75 MHRLMHGLLTT
-86 VIANLSLFQ
+86 VLANMSLLQ
-95 RKKMSSVMLGFL
+95 RKKLPDDMLGIV
-107 KQDAKAIK
+107 KQYVKPSEELD
-115 EFEIPET
+115 IPEM
-122 TPETR
+122 TPEARTEFVFG
-127 AKLVSEAI
+127 AV
-135 SELDQFLVDV
+135 SELDQLLVDI
-145 EMDIRSELGVFK
+145 EMDIRSEQGIFK
-157 DLKKKGEEIDVK
+157 DLKTQGEEIDIK

-196 DQASATLYQEW
+196 DQASARLYQEW
-207 EECREKIFG
+207 EEYREKIFD

-221 GHWNDE
+221 GYWNDE
-227 ERAEVKDT
+227 ECAVVKDT

-293 MNSSCYEQHPD
+293 TNCGCYEQQPD
-304 FLSFA
+304 FRSFA

-318 DSDLLAEIIKAQ
+318 DPDLLAEIIKAQ

-347 NDIMSSL
+347 NDIMASL

-363 NKVADLLEADEDMR
+363 DKVADLLEADEDMR
-377 NIFGVEDDE
+377 NIFEIDEDE
-386 ETSDEESPIR
+386 ETSEEESPIR
-396 SVDINTDEDGD
+396 SVDINTDEDGVD
-407 PALNVGVD
+407 NLNVDVD

-438 RDQTEFFTHL
+438 RDQTDFFTHL

-456 LKNPHITE
+456 LKNPHVTE

-487 ADAYSLANLIVS
+487 ADAYSLANLIIS

-511 YDDPEDEED
+511 YDDPEDEGD
-520 GSKPADEE
+520 GSEPADEE
-528 EIVNEFFKE
+528 EIVDEFFKE
-537 PEEHRAKRIRI
+537 PGEHRAKRIRI

-603 YSFRREFPDMVDVML
+603 YSFRREFPDLVEVML

-631 KGWVCMQKEDDHSLR
+631 KGWACMQKGDNHSLR

-653 EMLKMQPDMKP
+653 KMLKIKPDMKQ
-664 VYLQLGICYRKLC
+664 VYLQLGICYRNLI

-704 KLEKLKFIVMNNRLE
+704 KLDKLKFIVMNNRFE

-733 ESQMAGALL
+733 ENQMAGALL

-753 TEGNFQKAHQRLD
+753 AEENFQKAHQRLD

-779 EKMKKSGK
+779 DKMKKSGK
-787 DPKNMMMQAMDLF
+787 DTKNMMMQAMDLF

-807 KAAEAYNNYSLG
+807 KLAEAYNNYSQG

-829 KAVGPFFRAYAYYE
+829 KALEPFFRAYAYYVE
-843 DKDQDVFFEVLRED
+843 KDENVFFEALKED
-857 YKWLKNYGCSFT
+857 YKWLKNYGCSYT
-869 DIMIIYNQ
+869 DLMIIYNQ
-877 VVAEHQQSQEELKK
+877 VVAEHQQTEDELKK

>member
-9 EESNNSE
+9 EESNN
-16 NEANNPENEANNSE
+16 PEEDV
-30 NEPLDQKELLED
+30 LDQDFLLEKID
-42 VAEIRQ
+42 EMRDL
-48 MIHQQRFAECNPMLF
+48 IHQQRFSECKPMLVEVFTPFSSNKQYINRLLQSLLTSLF
-63 AIIKNCPNQQPY
+63 ANM
-75 IHRLVQGLLST
+75 
-86 VIANLSLFQ
+86 SLFQ
-95 RKKMSSVMLGFL
+95 RKKIPDGVFGIPIEHNKS
-107 KQDAKAIK
+107 
-115 EFEIPET
+115 FEELDIPEM
-122 TPETR
+122 TPEAR
-127 AKLVSEAI
+127 AKYI
-135 SELDQFLVDV
+135 SSTISGLDQLLVDV
-145 EMDIRSELGVFK
+145 EMDIRSDQGVFK
-157 DLKKKGEEIDVK
+157 DLKKQGEAIDIK
-169 EVKPTL
+169 EVKSTL

-196 DQASATLYQEW
+196 DQASARLYQEW

-221 GHWNDE
+221 GYWNDE
-227 ERAEVKDT
+227 ERAVVKDT

-273 RQTDDDEVKVR
+273 RLADDDEVKVR

-293 MNSSCYEQHPD
+293 TNCGCYEQQPD
-304 FLSFA
+304 FRSFA

-347 NDIMSSL
+347 NDIMASL

-363 NKVADLLEADEDMR
+363 DKVANLLEADEDMR
-377 NIFGVEDDE
+377 NIFGIDEDE
-386 ETSDEESPIR
+386 ETSEESPIR
-396 SVDINTDEDGD
+396 SVDINTDEDGIPNLD
-407 PALNVGVD
+407 VDMD

-487 ADAYSLANLIVS
+487 ADAYSLANLIIS

-511 YDDPEDEED
+511 YDDPEDEGD
-520 GSKPADEE
+520 GSEPADEE

-537 PEEHRAKRIRI
+537 PGEHRAKRIRI

-561 KEKDELFTILDELDD
+561 TAKDEIFNILDELDD
-576 DKPAYAV
+576 DKPVYAV

-603 YSFRREFPDMVDVML
+603 YSFRREFPDMVEVML

-653 EMLKMQPDMKP
+653 KMLKIKPDMKQ
-664 VYLQLGICYRKLC
+664 VYLQLGICYRNLI

-704 KLEKLKFIVMNNRLE
+704 KLDKLKFIVMNNRFE

-733 ESQMAGALL
+733 ENQMAGALL

-753 TEGNFQKAHQRLD
+753 AEENFQKAHQRLD

-779 EKMKKSGK
+779 DKMKKSGK
-787 DPKNMMMQAMDLF
+787 DTKNMMMQAMDLF

-807 KAAEAYNNYSLG
+807 KLAEAYNNYSLG

-829 KAVGPFFRAYAYYE
+829 KAMGPFFRAYAYYVE
-843 DKDQDVFFEVLRED
+843 KDENVFFEALKED
-857 YKWLKNYGCSFT
+857 YKWLKNYGCSYT
-869 DIMIIYNQ
+869 DLMIIYNQ
-877 VVAEHQQSQEELKK
+877 VVAEHQKSQEEIKK

>member
-9 EESNNSE
+9 EESNN
-16 NEANNPENEANNSE
+16 PEEV
-30 NEPLDQKELLED
+30 LDQDELLEKID
-42 VAEIRQ
+42 EMRQ
-48 MIHQQRFAECNPMLF
+48 LIHQQRFTECKPLLVAVFTPLPSN
-63 AIIKNCPNQQPY
+63 KQYVN
-75 IHRLVQGLLST
+75 RLLQSLLT
-86 VIANLSLFQ
+86 ALAANMSLFQ
-95 RKKMSSVMLGFL
+95 RKKIPDGVFGFPL
-107 KQDAKAIK
+107 QHIK
-115 EFEIPET
+115 SFEELDIPEM

-127 AKLVSEAI
+127 AKYISSAI
-135 SELDQFLVDV
+135 SGLDQLLEDI
-145 EMDIRSELGVFK
+145 EMDIRSDQGVFK
-157 DLKKKGEEIDVK
+157 DLKKQGEAIDIK

-196 DQASATLYQEW
+196 DQASARLYQEW
-207 EECREKIFG
+207 EEYREKIFG

-221 GHWNDE
+221 GHWTDE
-227 ERAEVKDT
+227 ECAAVKDT

-293 MNSSCYEQHPD
+293 MNSSYCEQHPD
-304 FLSFA
+304 FRSFA

-318 DSDLLAEIIKAQ
+318 DSDLLADIIKAQ

-363 NKVADLLEADEDMR
+363 NKVADLLDADEDMR
-377 NIFGVEDDE
+377 NLFEIDEDE
-386 ETSDEESPIR
+386 ETSEEESPIR
-396 SVDINTDEDGD
+396 SVDINTDEDGVD
-407 PALNVGVD
+407 NLNVDVD

-438 RDQTEFFTHL
+438 RDQTDFFTHL

-456 LKNPHITE
+456 LKNPHVTE

-487 ADAYSLANLIVS
+487 ADAYSLANLIIS

-511 YDDPEDEED
+511 YDDPEDEGD
-520 GSKPADEE
+520 GSEPADEE

-537 PEEHRAKRIRI
+537 PGEHRAKRIRI

-561 KEKDELFTILDELDD
+561 KGKDELFTILDELDD

-603 YSFRREFPDMVDVML
+603 YSFRREFPDLVEVML

-646 MAVDHFK
+646 MAVSHFK
-653 EMLKMQPDMKP
+653 EMLKMQPDMKQ
-664 VYLQLGICYRKLC
+664 VYLQLGICYRNLI

-704 KLEKLKFIVMNNRLE
+704 KLDKLKFIVMNNRFE

-733 ESQMAGALL
+733 ENQMAGALL

-753 TEGNFQKAHQRLD
+753 AEENFQKAHQRLD
-766 EYFAEVNELFGSF
+766 EYFAEANELFGSF
-779 EKMKKSGK
+779 EKMKKEGK
-787 DPKNMMMQAMDLF
+787 DTKNMMMQAMDLF

-829 KAVGPFFRAYAYYE
+829 KALEPFFRAYAYYVE
-843 DKDQDVFFEVLRED
+843 KDENVFFEALKED
-857 YKWLKNYGCSFT
+857 YKWLKNYGCSYT
-869 DIMIIYNQ
+869 DLMIIYNQ
-877 VVAEHQQSQEELKK
+877 VVAEHQQTEDELKK